1 MTSKKNFKKKM
12 KRYHKNHE
20 DHKEMS
26 PRAKKAAAGA
36 ASALLGV
43 GIMTGANT
51 HVVKAAGYRE
61 DEIAEVES
69 ANVLSSEKTK
79 VRISVQQRTN
89 STEDQNGEV
98 ISDESTE
105 TSNDVVTDTSTE
117 TASTNPESVA
127 TNDTTVDTTSTEGT
141 SQLETQST
149 ETTTEQVSTTGD
161 TTSTEGTSQL
171 EIQSTETTTEQVSTT
186 GDTSNEETSKEK
198 TKTPTYDDAKNEVEN
213 INNTNNGKLDEAI
226 ENAKGEGVEV
236 DVANGEDI
244 TTNVSGIKDAEGKLE
259 EHIQKQLDKINE
271 ALEQYRTELEKY
283 NKESAEYEI
292 KLAEYNQK
300 KAEYI
305 EELKKYGLWDE
316 NNVDIDKVSQD
327 LILDPNESSKVTVVY
342 KGNNVTVGTGNKT
355 IGTNPDTRVVLD
367 QFYKIN
373 KKTLGEFLRLEYTG
387 FQNSKYGNVD
397 IEKILVSFSG
407 WKPNY
412 ERDTYDPSGIYFNN
426 KLTDGFWY
434 VHSDGVTVDIT
445 LYDKEGNLID
455 LKDGT
460 AYITA
465 GSLNSEGTGSKYIEK
480 AEIINDKE
488 HNEYGGSGLALPES
502 TVKVHEGAGIYGGDV
517 LYSEKN
523 NEVLVIYGEVN
534 DSTIRKQTQAAIKA
548 WGDTETNRAII
559 NKYINWDNSN
569 DNKKAI
575 FGAGLFKVHGNKIK
589 IRFST
594 DIGAAWATYS
604 TSIPKMTLD
613 AVHPGKAPERP
624 ALKIEVEKK
633 KIVLNK
639 NSSVHIH
646 YVDVYNDIQ
655 NGVISG
661 FDHVNLHHG
670 TELDEH
676 VQHIEHLAVGDA
688 YQNTLWDWTS
698 AGYVLAE
705 MQPEAEKGTIK
716 DDPQHHYVYLT
727 HGTAQENRYVDVNQ
741 VIHYVYEDGTTAH
754 EDYNGETLHFVQT
767 GIKDLV
773 TKKITWD
780 GEWTPVQSF
789 EIVKSPE
796 IENYVADRLEVG
808 PYEITVTNDNYKDNL
823 NKEDTVTY
831 YAQMEEISRD
841 KVVTQVIHYVYEDG
855 STAKPDHVS
864 VNLVFHQ
871 NGVKNM
877 ATGEEIWDGEWTKT
891 QTFVTVVSPVIEGYT
906 ADRLEIGPYDI
917 TVTND
922 NYGNNLDKEDTVI
935 YRPNTTTPDLDPDP
949 TPAPDPTPTPAP
961 DPTPTPDPEPEPT
974 PGPLPEEEPD
984 KENKGTGT
992 AKVAPVKAATVSDE
1006 AQTPETVSTTEG
1018 ISDESTEVAEKS
1030 QNEETLP
1037 ETGDKKAEAAGVL
1050 GALAATM
1057 GITGLGASRRR
1068 KASAKVNRKDKKNG
1082 K

>member
-1 MTSKKNFKKKM
+1 MKMTSKKNFKKKM

-149 ETTTEQVSTTGD
+149 ETTTEQVSA
-161 TTSTEGTSQL
+161 
-171 EIQSTETTTEQVSTT
+171 T
-186 GDTSNEETSKEK
+186 GDTSNEKTPKEE

-213 INNTNNGKLDEAI
+213 INNTNNSKLDEAI
-226 ENAKGEGVEV
+226 ENAKGEGEGVEV

-259 EHIQKQLDKINE
+259 EHIQKQLDKINK

-283 NKESAEYEI
+283 NKESADYEI

-316 NNVDIDKVSQD
+316 NDVDIDKVSQD

-342 KGNNVTVGTGNKT
+342 KGDNVTVGTGNKT
-355 IGTNPDTRVVLD
+355 IGTNPDTQVVLD

-373 KKTLGEFLRLEYTG
+373 KETLGEFLRLEYTG

-412 ERDTYDPSGIYFNN
+412 ERDKYDPSGIYFNN

-445 LYDKEGNLID
+445 LYDKEGNPID

-523 NEVLVIYGEVN
+523 NEVLVIYGDVN
-534 DSTIRKQTQAAIKA
+534 DKTIRKQTQAAINA

-575 FGAGLFKVHGNKIK
+575 FGAGLFKVHGKKIK

-594 DIGAAWATYS
+594 GIGSAWATYS

-624 ALKIEVEKK
+624 TLKIEVEKK
-633 KIVLNK
+633 QIVLNK

-655 NGVISG
+655 NGVTSG
-661 FDHVNLHHG
+661 FDHVSLGHG
-670 TELDEH
+670 TELGEH
-676 VQHIEHLAVGDA
+676 VQHIDYLAIGDE
-688 YQNTLWDWTS
+688 YQNTLWDWAS

-705 MQPEAEKGTIK
+705 MYVPEALRGTIK

-727 HGTAQENRYVDVNQ
+727 HNTETEHRHMDVNQ
-741 VIHYVYEDGTTAH
+741 VIHYNYEDGTTAH
-754 EDYNGETLHFVQT
+754 EDYNGKTLHFDQT
-767 GIKDLV
+767 GTKDLV
-773 TKKITWD
+773 TGEITWD

-789 EIVKSPE
+789 EMVKSPE
-796 IENYVADRLEVG
+796 IENYVTDRLEVG
-808 PYEITVTNDNYKDNL
+808 PYNIIVTNDNYGDNL
-823 NKEDTVTY
+823 DKEDWVVY
-831 YAQMEEISRD
+831 KAQIKETSRD

-864 VNLVFHQ
+864 VNLVFTQ
-871 NGVKNM
+871 TGVKNM
-877 ATGEEIWDGEWTKT
+877 VTGEEIWDGEWTKT

-906 ADRLEIGPYDI
+906 ADRLEVGPYDI

-922 NYGNNLDKEDTVI
+922 NYGNNLDKEDTVF
-935 YRPNTTTPDLDPDP
+935 YRPNTTTPDPDPDP
-949 TPAPDPTPTPAP
+949 TPAPDPTPTPDPEPEPTPAP

-1057 GITGLGASRRR
+1057 GITGLDASRRR

>member
-1 MTSKKNFKKKM
+1 M
-12 KRYHKNHE
+12 
-20 DHKEMS
+20 
-26 PRAKKAAAGA
+26 
-36 ASALLGV
+36 
-43 GIMTGANT
+43 
-51 HVVKAAGYRE
+51 
-61 DEIAEVES
+61 
-69 ANVLSSEKTK
+69 
-79 VRISVQQRTN
+79 
-89 STEDQNGEV
+89 
-98 ISDESTE
+98 
-105 TSNDVVTDTSTE
+105 
-117 TASTNPESVA
+117 
-127 TNDTTVDTTSTEGT
+127 
-141 SQLETQST
+141 
-149 ETTTEQVSTTGD
+149 
-161 TTSTEGTSQL
+161 
-171 EIQSTETTTEQVSTT
+171 
-186 GDTSNEETSKEK
+186 
-198 TKTPTYDDAKNEVEN
+198 DD
-213 INNTNNGKLDEAI
+213 
-226 ENAKGEGVEV
+226 
-236 DVANGEDI
+236 
-244 TTNVSGIKDAEGKLE
+244 
-259 EHIQKQLDKINE
+259 
-271 ALEQYRTELEKY
+271 Y
-283 NKESAEYEI
+283 NK
-292 KLAEYNQK
+292 K

-316 NNVDIDKVSQD
+316 NDVDIDKVSQD

-342 KGNNVTVGTGNKT
+342 KGDNVTVGTGNKT
-355 IGTNPDTRVVLD
+355 IGTNPNTQVVLD

-373 KKTLGEFLRLEYTG
+373 KETLGEFLRLEYTG

-397 IEKILVSFSG
+397 IGKILVSFSG

-412 ERDTYDPSGIYFNN
+412 ERDKYDPSGIYFNN

-445 LYDKEGNLID
+445 LYDKKDNPID

-523 NEVLVIYGEVN
+523 NEVLVIYGDVN
-534 DSTIRKQTQAAIKA
+534 DKTIRKQTQAAIDA

-575 FGAGLFKVHGNKIK
+575 FGAGLFKVHGKKIK

-594 DIGAAWATYS
+594 GIGSAWATYS

-624 ALKIEVEKK
+624 TLKIEVEKK
-633 KIVLNK
+633 QIVLNK

-655 NGVISG
+655 NGVTSG
-661 FDHVNLHHG
+661 FDHVSLGHG
-670 TELDEH
+670 TELGEH
-676 VQHIEHLAVGDA
+676 VQHIEYLAIGDE
-688 YQNTLWDWTS
+688 YQNTLWDWAS

-705 MQPEAEKGTIK
+705 MYVPEALKGTIK

-727 HGTAQENRYVDVNQ
+727 HNTETEHRHKDVNQ
-741 VIHYVYEDGTTAH
+741 VIHYIYEDGTTAH
-754 EDYNGETLHFVQT
+754 EDYNGKTLHFVQT
-767 GIKDLV
+767 GTKDLV
-773 TKKITWD
+773 TGEITWD
-780 GEWTPVQSF
+780 GEWT
-789 EIVKSPE
+789 E
-796 IENYVADRLEVG
+796 
-808 PYEITVTNDNYKDNL
+808 
-823 NKEDTVTY
+823 
-831 YAQMEEISRD
+831 
-841 KVVTQVIHYVYEDG
+841 TQ
-855 STAKPDHVS
+855 A
-864 VNLVFHQ
+864 
-871 NGVKNM
+871 
-877 ATGEEIWDGEWTKT
+877 
-891 QTFVTVVSPVIEGYT
+891 FVTVVSPVIEGYT
-906 ADRLEIGPYDI
+906 ADRLEVGPYDI

-922 NYGNNLDKEDTVI
+922 NYGNNLDKEDTVV
-935 YRPNTTTPDLDPDP
+935 YRPNTTTPDLDPD
-949 TPAPDPTPTPAP
+949 PTPAP

-1057 GITGLGASRRR
+1057 GITGLDASRRR

>member
-1 MTSKKNFKKKM
+1 MKMTSKKNFKKKM

-149 ETTTEQVSTTGD
+149 ETTTEQVSA
-161 TTSTEGTSQL
+161 
-171 EIQSTETTTEQVSTT
+171 T
-186 GDTSNEETSKEK
+186 GDTSNEKTPKEE

-213 INNTNNGKLDEAI
+213 INNTNNSKLDEAI

-259 EHIQKQLDKINE
+259 EHIQKQLDKINK
-271 ALEQYRTELEKY
+271 ALEQYKTELEKY
-283 NKESAEYEI
+283 NKESEEYRK
-292 KLAEYNQK
+292 KLKEYNQK
-300 KAEYI
+300 KADYI

-316 NNVDIDKVSQD
+316 NDVDIDKVSQD

-342 KGNNVTVGTGNKT
+342 KGDNVTVGTGNKT
-355 IGTNPDTRVVLD
+355 IGTNPDTQVVLD

-373 KKTLGEFLRLEYTG
+373 KETLGEFLRLEYTG

-397 IEKILVSFSG
+397 IGKILVSFSG

-412 ERDTYDPSGIYFNN
+412 ERDKYDPSGIYFNN

-445 LYDKEGNLID
+445 LYDKEGNPID

-523 NEVLVIYGEVN
+523 NEVLVIYGDVN
-534 DSTIRKQTQAAIKA
+534 DKTIRKQTQAAINA

-575 FGAGLFKVHGNKIK
+575 FGAGLFKVHGKKIK

-594 DIGAAWATYS
+594 DTGSAWATYS

-624 ALKIEVEKK
+624 TLKIEVEKK
-633 KIVLNK
+633 QIVLNK

-655 NGVISG
+655 NGVTSG
-661 FDHVNLHHG
+661 FDHVSLGHG
-670 TELDEH
+670 TELGEH
-676 VQHIEHLAVGDA
+676 VQHIEYLAIGDE
-688 YQNTLWDWTS
+688 YQNTLWDWAS

-705 MQPEAEKGTIK
+705 MYVPEALKGTIK

-727 HGTAQENRYVDVNQ
+727 HNTETEHRHKDVNQ
-741 VIHYVYEDGTTAH
+741 VIHYNYEDGTTAH
-754 EDYNGETLHFVQT
+754 EDYNGKTLHFVQT
-767 GIKDLV
+767 GTKDLV
-773 TKKITWD
+773 TGEITWD
-780 GEWTPVQSF
+780 GWTPVQSF
-789 EIVKSPE
+789 EMVKSPE
-796 IENYVADRLEVG
+796 IENYVPDRLEVG
-808 PYEITVTNDNYKDNL
+808 PYEIIVTNDNYGTNL
-823 NKEDTVTY
+823 DKEDLVVY
-831 YAQMEEISRD
+831 KAQIKETSRD

-864 VNLVFHQ
+864 VNLVFTQ
-871 NGVKNM
+871 TGVKNM
-877 ATGEEIWDGEWTKT
+877 VTGEEIWDGEWTKT

-906 ADRLEIGPYDI
+906 ADRLEVGPYDI

-922 NYGNNLDKEDTVI
+922 NYGNNLDKDDTVV
-935 YRPNTTTPDLDPDP
+935 YRPNTTTPDLDPD
-949 TPAPDPTPTPAP
+949 PTPAP

-1057 GITGLGASRRR
+1057 GITGLDASRRR

>member
-1 MTSKKNFKKKM
+1 M
-12 KRYHKNHE
+12 
-20 DHKEMS
+20 
-26 PRAKKAAAGA
+26 
-36 ASALLGV
+36 
-43 GIMTGANT
+43 
-51 HVVKAAGYRE
+51 
-61 DEIAEVES
+61 
-69 ANVLSSEKTK
+69 
-79 VRISVQQRTN
+79 
-89 STEDQNGEV
+89 
-98 ISDESTE
+98 
-105 TSNDVVTDTSTE
+105 
-117 TASTNPESVA
+117 
-127 TNDTTVDTTSTEGT
+127 
-141 SQLETQST
+141 
-149 ETTTEQVSTTGD
+149 
-161 TTSTEGTSQL
+161 
-171 EIQSTETTTEQVSTT
+171 
-186 GDTSNEETSKEK
+186 
-198 TKTPTYDDAKNEVEN
+198 
-213 INNTNNGKLDEAI
+213 
-226 ENAKGEGVEV
+226 
-236 DVANGEDI
+236 
-244 TTNVSGIKDAEGKLE
+244 
-259 EHIQKQLDKINE
+259 
-271 ALEQYRTELEKY
+271 
-283 NKESAEYEI
+283 
-292 KLAEYNQK
+292 
-300 KAEYI
+300 
-305 EELKKYGLWDE
+305 
-316 NNVDIDKVSQD
+316 
-327 LILDPNESSKVTVVY
+327 DPNESSKVTVVY
-342 KGNNVTVGTGNKT
+342 KGDNVTVGTGNKT
-355 IGTNPDTRVVLD
+355 IGTNPDTQVVLD

-373 KKTLGEFLRLEYTG
+373 KETLGEFLRLEYTG

-412 ERDTYDPSGIYFNN
+412 ERDKYDPSGIYFNN

-445 LYDKEGNLID
+445 LYDKKDNPID

-523 NEVLVIYGEVN
+523 NEVLVIYGDVN
-534 DSTIRKQTQAAIKA
+534 DKTIRKQTQAAINA

-575 FGAGLFKVHGNKIK
+575 FGAGLFKVHGKKIK

-594 DIGAAWATYS
+594 GIGSAWATYS

-624 ALKIEVEKK
+624 TLKIEVEKK
-633 KIVLNK
+633 QIVLNK

-655 NGVISG
+655 NGVTSG
-661 FDHVNLHHG
+661 FDHVSLGHG
-670 TELDEH
+670 TELGEH
-676 VQHIEHLAVGDA
+676 VQHIEYLAIGDE
-688 YQNTLWDWTS
+688 YQNTLWDWAS

-705 MQPEAEKGTIK
+705 MYVPEALKGTIK

-727 HGTAQENRYVDVNQ
+727 HNTETEHRHKDVNQ
-741 VIHYVYEDGTTAH
+741 VIHYIYEDGTTAH
-754 EDYNGETLHFVQT
+754 EDYNETLHFVQT
-767 GIKDLV
+767 GTKDLV
-773 TKKITWD
+773 TGEITWD
-780 GEWTPVQSF
+780 GEWT
-789 EIVKSPE
+789 E
-796 IENYVADRLEVG
+796 
-808 PYEITVTNDNYKDNL
+808 
-823 NKEDTVTY
+823 
-831 YAQMEEISRD
+831 
-841 KVVTQVIHYVYEDG
+841 TQ
-855 STAKPDHVS
+855 A
-864 VNLVFHQ
+864 
-871 NGVKNM
+871 
-877 ATGEEIWDGEWTKT
+877 
-891 QTFVTVVSPVIEGYT
+891 FVTVVSPVIEGYT

-922 NYGNNLDKEDTVI
+922 NYGNTDLDKEDTVV
-935 YRPNTTTPDLDPDP
+935 YRPNTTTPDLDPD
-949 TPAPDPTPTPAP
+949 PTPAP

-1057 GITGLGASRRR
+1057 GITGLDASRRR

>member
-1 MTSKKNFKKKM
+1 MKMTSKKNFKKKM

-26 PRAKKAAAGA
+26 PRTKKAAAGA

-149 ETTTEQVSTTGD
+149 ETTTEQVSA
-161 TTSTEGTSQL
+161 
-171 EIQSTETTTEQVSTT
+171 T
-186 GDTSNEETSKEK
+186 GDTSNEKTPKEE

-213 INNTNNGKLDEAI
+213 INNTNNSKLDEAI

-259 EHIQKQLDKINE
+259 EHIQKQLDKINK
-271 ALEQYRTELEKY
+271 ALEQYKTELEKY
-283 NKESAEYEI
+283 NKESADYEI
-292 KLAEYNQK
+292 KLAEYNKK
-300 KAEYI
+300 KADYI

-316 NNVDIDKVSQD
+316 NDVDIDKVSQD

-342 KGNNVTVGTGNKT
+342 KGDNVTVGTGNKT
-355 IGTNPDTRVVLD
+355 IGTNPNTQVVLD

-373 KKTLGEFLRLEYTG
+373 KETLGEFLRLEYTG

-412 ERDTYDPSGIYFNN
+412 ERDKYDPSGIYFNN

-445 LYDKEGNLID
+445 LYDKEGNPID

-523 NEVLVIYGEVN
+523 NEVLVIYGDVN
-534 DSTIRKQTQAAIKA
+534 DKTIRKQTQAAINA

-575 FGAGLFKVHGNKIK
+575 FGAGLFKVHGKKIK

-594 DIGAAWATYS
+594 DTGSAWATYS

-624 ALKIEVEKK
+624 TLKIEVEKK
-633 KIVLNK
+633 QILLNK

-655 NGVISG
+655 NGVTSG
-661 FDHVNLHHG
+661 FDHVSLGHG
-670 TELDEH
+670 TELGEH
-676 VQHIEHLAVGDA
+676 VQHIEYLAIGDE
-688 YQNTLWDWTS
+688 YQNTLWDWAS

-705 MQPEAEKGTIK
+705 MYVPEALKGTIK

-727 HGTAQENRYVDVNQ
+727 HNTETEHRHMDVNQ
-741 VIHYVYEDGTTAH
+741 VIHYIYEDGTTAH
-754 EDYNGETLHFVQT
+754 EDYNGKTLHFVQT
-767 GIKDLV
+767 GTKDLV
-773 TKKITWD
+773 TGEITWD
-780 GEWTPVQSF
+780 EWTPVQSF
-789 EIVKSPE
+789 EMVKSPE
-796 IENYVADRLEVG
+796 IENYVPDRLEVG
-808 PYEITVTNDNYKDNL
+808 PYNIIVTNDNYGTNL
-823 NKEDTVTY
+823 DKEDWVVY
-831 YAQMEEISRD
+831 KAQIKETSRD

-864 VNLVFHQ
+864 VNLVFTQ
-871 NGVKNM
+871 TGVKNM
-877 ATGEEIWDGEWTKT
+877 VTGEEIWDGEWTKT

-906 ADRLEIGPYDI
+906 ADRLEVGPYDI

-922 NYGNNLDKEDTVI
+922 NYGNNLDKEDTVV
-935 YRPNTTTPDLDPDP
+935 YRPNTTTPDLDPD
-949 TPAPDPTPTPAP
+949 PTPAP

-1057 GITGLGASRRR
+1057 GITGLDASRRR

>member
-1 MTSKKNFKKKM
+1 M
-12 KRYHKNHE
+12 
-20 DHKEMS
+20 
-26 PRAKKAAAGA
+26 
-36 ASALLGV
+36 
-43 GIMTGANT
+43 
-51 HVVKAAGYRE
+51 
-61 DEIAEVES
+61 
-69 ANVLSSEKTK
+69 
-79 VRISVQQRTN
+79 
-89 STEDQNGEV
+89 
-98 ISDESTE
+98 
-105 TSNDVVTDTSTE
+105 
-117 TASTNPESVA
+117 
-127 TNDTTVDTTSTEGT
+127 
-141 SQLETQST
+141 
-149 ETTTEQVSTTGD
+149 
-161 TTSTEGTSQL
+161 
-171 EIQSTETTTEQVSTT
+171 
-186 GDTSNEETSKEK
+186 
-198 TKTPTYDDAKNEVEN
+198 DD
-213 INNTNNGKLDEAI
+213 
-226 ENAKGEGVEV
+226 
-236 DVANGEDI
+236 
-244 TTNVSGIKDAEGKLE
+244 
-259 EHIQKQLDKINE
+259 
-271 ALEQYRTELEKY
+271 Y
-283 NKESAEYEI
+283 NK
-292 KLAEYNQK
+292 K

-316 NNVDIDKVSQD
+316 NDVDIDKVSQD

-342 KGNNVTVGTGNKT
+342 KGDNVTVGTGNKT
-355 IGTNPDTRVVLD
+355 IGTNPDTQVVLD

-373 KKTLGEFLRLEYTG
+373 KETLGEFLRLEYTG

-412 ERDTYDPSGIYFNN
+412 ERDKYDPSGIYFNN

-445 LYDKEGNLID
+445 LYDKEGNPID

-523 NEVLVIYGEVN
+523 NEVLVIYGDVN
-534 DSTIRKQTQAAIKA
+534 DKTIRKQTQAAINA

-575 FGAGLFKVHGNKIK
+575 FGAGLFKVHGKKIK

-594 DIGAAWATYS
+594 GIGAAWATYS

-624 ALKIEVEKK
+624 TLKIEVEKK
-633 KIVLNK
+633 QIVLNK

-655 NGVISG
+655 NGVTSG
-661 FDHVNLHHG
+661 FDHVSLGHG
-670 TELDEH
+670 TELGEH
-676 VQHIEHLAVGDA
+676 VQHIEYLAIGDK
-688 YQNTLWDWTS
+688 YQNTLWDWAS

-705 MQPEAEKGTIK
+705 MYVPEALKGTIK

-727 HGTAQENRYVDVNQ
+727 HNTETEHRHRDVNQ
-741 VIHYVYEDGTTAH
+741 VIHYTYEDGTTAH
-754 EDYNGETLHFVQT
+754 EDYNETLHFVQT
-767 GIKDLV
+767 GTKDLV
-773 TKKITWD
+773 TGEITWD
-780 GEWTPVQSF
+780 GEWT
-789 EIVKSPE
+789 E
-796 IENYVADRLEVG
+796 
-808 PYEITVTNDNYKDNL
+808 
-823 NKEDTVTY
+823 
-831 YAQMEEISRD
+831 
-841 KVVTQVIHYVYEDG
+841 TQ
-855 STAKPDHVS
+855 A
-864 VNLVFHQ
+864 
-871 NGVKNM
+871 
-877 ATGEEIWDGEWTKT
+877 
-891 QTFVTVVSPVIEGYT
+891 FVTVVSPVIEGYT

-922 NYGNNLDKEDTVI
+922 NYGNTDLDKEDTVV
-935 YRPNTTTPDLDPDP
+935 YRPNTTTPDLDPD
-949 TPAPDPTPTPAP
+949 PTPAP

-1057 GITGLGASRRR
+1057 GITGLDASRRR

>member
-149 ETTTEQVSTTGD
+149 ETTTEQVSA
-161 TTSTEGTSQL
+161 
-171 EIQSTETTTEQVSTT
+171 T
-186 GDTSNEETSKEK
+186 GDTSNEKTPKEE

-213 INNTNNGKLDEAI
+213 INNTNNSKLDEAI

-259 EHIQKQLDKINE
+259 EHIQKQLDKINK

-283 NKESAEYEI
+283 NKESADYEI
-292 KLAEYNQK
+292 KLDDYNKK

-316 NNVDIDKVSQD
+316 NDVDIDKVSQD

-342 KGNNVTVGTGNKT
+342 KGDNVTVGTGNKT
-355 IGTNPDTRVVLD
+355 IGTNPDTQVVLD

-373 KKTLGEFLRLEYTG
+373 KETLGEFLRLEYTG

-412 ERDTYDPSGIYFNN
+412 ERDKYDPSGIYFNN

-434 VHSDGVTVDIT
+434 VHSDGVTVNIT
-445 LYDKEGNLID
+445 LYDKEGNPID

-523 NEVLVIYGEVN
+523 NEVLVIYGDVN
-534 DSTIRKQTQAAIKA
+534 DKTIRKQTQAAINA

-575 FGAGLFKVHGNKIK
+575 FGAGLFKVHGKKIK

-594 DIGAAWATYS
+594 DTGSAWATYS

-624 ALKIEVEKK
+624 TLKIEVEKK
-633 KIVLNK
+633 QILLNK

-655 NGVISG
+655 NGVTSG
-661 FDHVNLHHG
+661 FDHVSLGHG
-670 TELDEH
+670 TELGEH
-676 VQHIEHLAVGDA
+676 VQHIEYLAIGDK
-688 YQNTLWDWTS
+688 YQNTLWDWAS

-705 MQPEAEKGTIK
+705 MYVPEALKGTIK

-727 HGTAQENRYVDVNQ
+727 HNTETEHRHMDVNQ
-741 VIHYVYEDGTTAH
+741 VIHYIYEDGTTAH
-754 EDYNGETLHFVQT
+754 EDYNGKTLHFVQT
-767 GIKDLV
+767 GTKDLV
-773 TKKITWD
+773 TGEITWD
-780 GEWTPVQSF
+780 EWTPVQSF
-789 EIVKSPE
+789 EMVKSPE
-796 IENYVADRLEVG
+796 IENYVPDRLEVG
-808 PYEITVTNDNYKDNL
+808 PYNIIVTNDNYGTNL
-823 NKEDTVTY
+823 DKEDWVVY
-831 YAQMEEISRD
+831 KAQIKETSRD

-864 VNLVFHQ
+864 VNLVFTQ
-871 NGVKNM
+871 TGVKNM
-877 ATGEEIWDGEWTKT
+877 VTGEEIWDGEWTKT

-906 ADRLEIGPYDI
+906 ADRLEVGPYDI

-922 NYGNNLDKEDTVI
+922 NYGNNLDKEDTVV
-935 YRPNTTTPDLDPDP
+935 YRPNTTTPDPDPD
-949 TPAPDPTPTPAP
+949 PTPAP

-1057 GITGLGASRRR
+1057 GITGLDASRRR

>member
-1 MTSKKNFKKKM
+1 M
-12 KRYHKNHE
+12 
-20 DHKEMS
+20 
-26 PRAKKAAAGA
+26 
-36 ASALLGV
+36 
-43 GIMTGANT
+43 
-51 HVVKAAGYRE
+51 
-61 DEIAEVES
+61 
-69 ANVLSSEKTK
+69 
-79 VRISVQQRTN
+79 
-89 STEDQNGEV
+89 
-98 ISDESTE
+98 
-105 TSNDVVTDTSTE
+105 
-117 TASTNPESVA
+117 
-127 TNDTTVDTTSTEGT
+127 
-141 SQLETQST
+141 
-149 ETTTEQVSTTGD
+149 
-161 TTSTEGTSQL
+161 
-171 EIQSTETTTEQVSTT
+171 
-186 GDTSNEETSKEK
+186 
-198 TKTPTYDDAKNEVEN
+198 
-213 INNTNNGKLDEAI
+213 
-226 ENAKGEGVEV
+226 
-236 DVANGEDI
+236 
-244 TTNVSGIKDAEGKLE
+244 
-259 EHIQKQLDKINE
+259 
-271 ALEQYRTELEKY
+271 
-283 NKESAEYEI
+283 
-292 KLAEYNQK
+292 
-300 KAEYI
+300 
-305 EELKKYGLWDE
+305 
-316 NNVDIDKVSQD
+316 
-327 LILDPNESSKVTVVY
+327 Y
-342 KGNNVTVGTGNKT
+342 KGDNVTVGTGNKT
-355 IGTNPDTRVVLD
+355 IGTNPDTQVVLD

-373 KKTLGEFLRLEYTG
+373 KETLGEFLRLEYTG

-397 IEKILVSFSG
+397 IGKILVSFSG

-412 ERDTYDPSGIYFNN
+412 ERDKYDPSGIYFNN

-445 LYDKEGNLID
+445 LYDKKDNPID

-465 GSLNSEGTGSKYIEK
+465 GSLNSKGTGSKYIEK

-523 NEVLVIYGEVN
+523 NEVLVIYGDVN
-534 DSTIRKQTQAAIKA
+534 DNTIRKQTQAAINA

-575 FGAGLFKVHGNKIK
+575 FGAGLFKVHGKKIK

-594 DIGAAWATYS
+594 GIGSAWATYS

-624 ALKIEVEKK
+624 TLKIEVEKK
-633 KIVLNK
+633 QIVLNK

-655 NGVISG
+655 NGVTSG
-661 FDHVNLHHG
+661 FDHVSLGHG
-670 TELDEH
+670 TELGEH
-676 VQHIEHLAVGDA
+676 VQHIEYLAIGDE
-688 YQNTLWDWTS
+688 YQNTLWDWAS

-705 MQPEAEKGTIK
+705 MYVPEALKGTIK

-727 HGTAQENRYVDVNQ
+727 HNTETEHRHKDVNQ
-741 VIHYVYEDGTTAH
+741 VIHYIYEDGTTAH
-754 EDYNGETLHFVQT
+754 EDYNGKTLHFVQT
-767 GIKDLV
+767 GTKDLV
-773 TKKITWD
+773 TGEITWD
-780 GEWTPVQSF
+780 GEWT
-789 EIVKSPE
+789 E
-796 IENYVADRLEVG
+796 
-808 PYEITVTNDNYKDNL
+808 
-823 NKEDTVTY
+823 
-831 YAQMEEISRD
+831 
-841 KVVTQVIHYVYEDG
+841 TQ
-855 STAKPDHVS
+855 A
-864 VNLVFHQ
+864 
-871 NGVKNM
+871 
-877 ATGEEIWDGEWTKT
+877 
-891 QTFVTVVSPVIEGYT
+891 FVTVVSPVIEGYT

-922 NYGNNLDKEDTVI
+922 NYGNNDLDKKDTVV
-935 YRPNTTTPDLDPDP
+935 YRPNTTTPDLDPD
-949 TPAPDPTPTPAP
+949 PTPAP

-1057 GITGLGASRRR
+1057 GITGLDASRRR

>member
-1 MTSKKNFKKKM
+1 M
-12 KRYHKNHE
+12 
-20 DHKEMS
+20 
-26 PRAKKAAAGA
+26 
-36 ASALLGV
+36 
-43 GIMTGANT
+43 
-51 HVVKAAGYRE
+51 
-61 DEIAEVES
+61 
-69 ANVLSSEKTK
+69 
-79 VRISVQQRTN
+79 
-89 STEDQNGEV
+89 
-98 ISDESTE
+98 
-105 TSNDVVTDTSTE
+105 
-117 TASTNPESVA
+117 
-127 TNDTTVDTTSTEGT
+127 
-141 SQLETQST
+141 
-149 ETTTEQVSTTGD
+149 
-161 TTSTEGTSQL
+161 
-171 EIQSTETTTEQVSTT
+171 
-186 GDTSNEETSKEK
+186 
-198 TKTPTYDDAKNEVEN
+198 DD
-213 INNTNNGKLDEAI
+213 
-226 ENAKGEGVEV
+226 
-236 DVANGEDI
+236 
-244 TTNVSGIKDAEGKLE
+244 
-259 EHIQKQLDKINE
+259 
-271 ALEQYRTELEKY
+271 Y
-283 NKESAEYEI
+283 NK
-292 KLAEYNQK
+292 K

-316 NNVDIDKVSQD
+316 NDVDIDKVSQD

-342 KGNNVTVGTGNKT
+342 KGDNVTVGTGNKT
-355 IGTNPDTRVVLD
+355 IGTNPDTQVVLD

-373 KKTLGEFLRLEYTG
+373 KETLGEFLRLEYTG

-397 IEKILVSFSG
+397 IGKILVSFSG

-412 ERDTYDPSGIYFNN
+412 ERDKYDPSGIYFNN

-445 LYDKEGNLID
+445 LYDKEGNPID

-523 NEVLVIYGEVN
+523 NEVLVIYGDVN
-534 DSTIRKQTQAAIKA
+534 DKTIRKQTQAAINA

-575 FGAGLFKVHGNKIK
+575 FGAGLFKVHGKKIK

-594 DIGAAWATYS
+594 GIGSAWATYS

-624 ALKIEVEKK
+624 TLKIEVEKK
-633 KIVLNK
+633 QIVLNK

-655 NGVISG
+655 NGVTSG
-661 FDHVNLHHG
+661 FDHVSLGHG
-670 TELDEH
+670 TELGEH
-676 VQHIEHLAVGDA
+676 VQHIEYLAIGDE
-688 YQNTLWDWTS
+688 YQNTLWDWAS

-705 MQPEAEKGTIK
+705 MYVPEALKGTIK

-727 HGTAQENRYVDVNQ
+727 HNTETEHRHKDVNQ
-741 VIHYVYEDGTTAH
+741 VIHYIYEDGTTAH
-754 EDYNGETLHFVQT
+754 EDYNGKTLHFVQT
-767 GIKDLV
+767 GTKDLV
-773 TKKITWD
+773 TGEITWD
-780 GEWTPVQSF
+780 GEWT
-789 EIVKSPE
+789 E
-796 IENYVADRLEVG
+796 
-808 PYEITVTNDNYKDNL
+808 
-823 NKEDTVTY
+823 
-831 YAQMEEISRD
+831 
-841 KVVTQVIHYVYEDG
+841 TQ
-855 STAKPDHVS
+855 A
-864 VNLVFHQ
+864 
-871 NGVKNM
+871 
-877 ATGEEIWDGEWTKT
+877 
-891 QTFVTVVSPVIEGYT
+891 FVTVVSPVIEGYT
-906 ADRLEIGPYDI
+906 ADRLEVGPYDI

-922 NYGNNLDKEDTVI
+922 NYGNNLDKEDTVV
-935 YRPNTTTPDLDPDP
+935 YRPNTTTPDLDPD
-949 TPAPDPTPTPAP
+949 PTPAP

-1057 GITGLGASRRR
+1057 GITGLDASRRR

>member
-1 MTSKKNFKKKM
+1 M
-12 KRYHKNHE
+12 
-20 DHKEMS
+20 
-26 PRAKKAAAGA
+26 
-36 ASALLGV
+36 
-43 GIMTGANT
+43 
-51 HVVKAAGYRE
+51 
-61 DEIAEVES
+61 
-69 ANVLSSEKTK
+69 
-79 VRISVQQRTN
+79 
-89 STEDQNGEV
+89 
-98 ISDESTE
+98 
-105 TSNDVVTDTSTE
+105 
-117 TASTNPESVA
+117 
-127 TNDTTVDTTSTEGT
+127 
-141 SQLETQST
+141 
-149 ETTTEQVSTTGD
+149 
-161 TTSTEGTSQL
+161 
-171 EIQSTETTTEQVSTT
+171 
-186 GDTSNEETSKEK
+186 
-198 TKTPTYDDAKNEVEN
+198 DD
-213 INNTNNGKLDEAI
+213 
-226 ENAKGEGVEV
+226 
-236 DVANGEDI
+236 
-244 TTNVSGIKDAEGKLE
+244 
-259 EHIQKQLDKINE
+259 
-271 ALEQYRTELEKY
+271 Y
-283 NKESAEYEI
+283 NK
-292 KLAEYNQK
+292 K

-316 NNVDIDKVSQD
+316 NDVDIDKVSQD

-355 IGTNPDTRVVLD
+355 IGTNPDTQVVLD

-373 KKTLGEFLRLEYTG
+373 KETLGEFLRLEYTG

-397 IEKILVSFSG
+397 IGKILVSFSG

-412 ERDTYDPSGIYFNN
+412 ERDKYDPSGIYFNN

-445 LYDKEGNLID
+445 LYDKKDNPID

-523 NEVLVIYGEVN
+523 NEVLVIYGDVN
-534 DSTIRKQTQAAIKA
+534 DKTIRKQTQAAIDA

-575 FGAGLFKVHGNKIK
+575 FGAGLFKVHGKKIK

-594 DIGAAWATYS
+594 GIGAAWATYS

-624 ALKIEVEKK
+624 TLKIEVEKK
-633 KIVLNK
+633 QIVLNK

-655 NGVISG
+655 NGVTSG
-661 FDHVNLHHG
+661 FDHVSLGHG
-670 TELDEH
+670 TELGEH
-676 VQHIEHLAVGDA
+676 VQHIEYLAIGDE
-688 YQNTLWDWTS
+688 YQNTLWDWAS

-705 MQPEAEKGTIK
+705 MYVPEALKGTIK

-727 HGTAQENRYVDVNQ
+727 HNTETEHRHKDVNQ
-741 VIHYVYEDGTTAH
+741 VIHYTYEDGTTAH
-754 EDYNGETLHFVQT
+754 EDYNETLHFVQT
-767 GIKDLV
+767 GTKDLV
-773 TKKITWD
+773 TGEITWD
-780 GEWTPVQSF
+780 GEWT
-789 EIVKSPE
+789 E
-796 IENYVADRLEVG
+796 
-808 PYEITVTNDNYKDNL
+808 
-823 NKEDTVTY
+823 
-831 YAQMEEISRD
+831 
-841 KVVTQVIHYVYEDG
+841 TQ
-855 STAKPDHVS
+855 A
-864 VNLVFHQ
+864 
-871 NGVKNM
+871 
-877 ATGEEIWDGEWTKT
+877 
-891 QTFVTVVSPVIEGYT
+891 FVTVVSPVIEGYT

-922 NYGNNLDKEDTVI
+922 NYGNTDLDKEDTVV
-935 YRPNTTTPDLDPDP
+935 YRPNTTTPDLDPD
-949 TPAPDPTPTPAP
+949 PTPAP

-1057 GITGLGASRRR
+1057 GITGLDASRRR

>member
-1 MTSKKNFKKKM
+1 MKMTSKKNFKKKM

-149 ETTTEQVSTTGD
+149 ETTTEQVSA
-161 TTSTEGTSQL
+161 
-171 EIQSTETTTEQVSTT
+171 T
-186 GDTSNEETSKEK
+186 GDTSNEKTPKEE

-213 INNTNNGKLDEAI
+213 INNTNNSKLDEAI
-226 ENAKGEGVEV
+226 ENAKGEGEGVEV

-259 EHIQKQLDKINE
+259 EHIQKQLDKINK

-283 NKESAEYEI
+283 NKESADYEI

-316 NNVDIDKVSQD
+316 NDVDIDKVSQD

-342 KGNNVTVGTGNKT
+342 KGDNVTVGTGNKT
-355 IGTNPDTRVVLD
+355 IGTNPDTQVVLD

-373 KKTLGEFLRLEYTG
+373 KETLGEFLRLEYTG

-412 ERDTYDPSGIYFNN
+412 ERDKYDPSGIYFNN

-445 LYDKEGNLID
+445 LYDKEGNPID

-523 NEVLVIYGEVN
+523 NEVLVIYGDVN
-534 DSTIRKQTQAAIKA
+534 DKTIRKQTQAAINA

-575 FGAGLFKVHGNKIK
+575 FGAGLFKVHGKKIK

-594 DIGAAWATYS
+594 GIGSAWATYS

-624 ALKIEVEKK
+624 TLKIEVEKK
-633 KIVLNK
+633 QIVLNK

-655 NGVISG
+655 NGVTSG
-661 FDHVNLHHG
+661 FDHVSLGHG
-670 TELDEH
+670 TELGEH
-676 VQHIEHLAVGDA
+676 VQHIDYLAIGDE
-688 YQNTLWDWTS
+688 YQNTLWDWAS

-705 MQPEAEKGTIK
+705 MYVPEALRGTIK

-727 HGTAQENRYVDVNQ
+727 HNTETEHRHMDVNQ
-741 VIHYVYEDGTTAH
+741 VIHYNYEDGTTAH
-754 EDYNGETLHFVQT
+754 EDYNGKTLHFDQT
-767 GIKDLV
+767 GTKDLV
-773 TKKITWD
+773 TGEITWD

-789 EIVKSPE
+789 EMVKSPE
-796 IENYVADRLEVG
+796 IENYVTDRLEVG
-808 PYEITVTNDNYKDNL
+808 PYNIIVTNDNYGDNL
-823 NKEDTVTY
+823 DKEDWVVY
-831 YAQMEEISRD
+831 KAQIKETSRD

-864 VNLVFHQ
+864 VNLVFTQ
-871 NGVKNM
+871 TGVKNM
-877 ATGEEIWDGEWTKT
+877 VTGEEIWDGEWTKT

-906 ADRLEIGPYDI
+906 ADRLEVGPYDI

-922 NYGNNLDKEDTVI
+922 NYGNNLDKEDTVF
-935 YRPNTTTPDLDPDP
+935 YRPNTTTPDPDPD
-949 TPAPDPTPTPAP
+949 PTPAP

-1057 GITGLGASRRR
+1057 GITGLDASRRR

>member
-149 ETTTEQVSTTGD
+149 ETTTEQVSA
-161 TTSTEGTSQL
+161 
-171 EIQSTETTTEQVSTT
+171 T
-186 GDTSNEETSKEK
+186 GDTSNEKTPKEE

-213 INNTNNGKLDEAI
+213 INNTNNSKLDEAI
-226 ENAKGEGVEV
+226 ENAKGEGEGVEV

-259 EHIQKQLDKINE
+259 EHIQKQLDKINK

-283 NKESAEYEI
+283 NKEYADYEI

-316 NNVDIDKVSQD
+316 NDVDIDKVSQD

-342 KGNNVTVGTGNKT
+342 KGDNVTVGTGNKT
-355 IGTNPDTRVVLD
+355 IGTNPDTQVVLD

-373 KKTLGEFLRLEYTG
+373 KETLGEFLRLEYTG

-412 ERDTYDPSGIYFNN
+412 ERDKYDPSGIYFNN

-445 LYDKEGNLID
+445 LYDKEGNPID

-523 NEVLVIYGEVN
+523 NEVLVIYGDVN
-534 DSTIRKQTQAAIKA
+534 DKTIRKQTQAAINA

-575 FGAGLFKVHGNKIK
+575 FGAGLFKVHGKKIK

-594 DIGAAWATYS
+594 GIGSAWATYS

-624 ALKIEVEKK
+624 TLKIEVEKK
-633 KIVLNK
+633 QIVLNK

-655 NGVISG
+655 NGVTSG
-661 FDHVNLHHG
+661 FDHVSLGHG
-670 TELDEH
+670 TELGEH
-676 VQHIEHLAVGDA
+676 VQHIEYLAIGDE
-688 YQNTLWDWTS
+688 YQNTLWDWAS

-705 MQPEAEKGTIK
+705 MYVPEALKGTIK

-727 HGTAQENRYVDVNQ
+727 HSTETEHRHKDVNQ
-741 VIHYVYEDGTTAH
+741 VIHYNYEDGTTAH
-754 EDYNGETLHFVQT
+754 EDYNGKTLHFVQT
-767 GIKDLV
+767 GTKDLV
-773 TKKITWD
+773 TGEITWD
-780 GEWTPVQSF
+780 EWTPVQRF
-789 EIVKSPE
+789 EMVKSPE
-796 IENYVADRLEVG
+796 IENYVPDRLEVG
-808 PYEITVTNDNYKDNL
+808 PYDITVTNDNYGNNL
-823 NKEDTVTY
+823 DKEDKVVY
-831 YAQMEEISRD
+831 KAQIKETSRD

-864 VNLVFHQ
+864 VNLVFTQ
-871 NGVKNM
+871 TGVKNM
-877 ATGEEIWDGEWTKT
+877 VTGEEIWDGEWTKT

-906 ADRLEIGPYDI
+906 ADRLEVGPYDI

-922 NYGNNLDKEDTVI
+922 NYGNNLDKEDTVV
-935 YRPNTTTPDLDPDP
+935 YRPNTTTPDLDPD
-949 TPAPDPTPTPAP
+949 PTPAP

-1057 GITGLGASRRR
+1057 GITGLDASRRR

>member
-1 MTSKKNFKKKM
+1 M
-12 KRYHKNHE
+12 
-20 DHKEMS
+20 
-26 PRAKKAAAGA
+26 
-36 ASALLGV
+36 
-43 GIMTGANT
+43 
-51 HVVKAAGYRE
+51 
-61 DEIAEVES
+61 
-69 ANVLSSEKTK
+69 
-79 VRISVQQRTN
+79 
-89 STEDQNGEV
+89 
-98 ISDESTE
+98 
-105 TSNDVVTDTSTE
+105 
-117 TASTNPESVA
+117 
-127 TNDTTVDTTSTEGT
+127 
-141 SQLETQST
+141 
-149 ETTTEQVSTTGD
+149 
-161 TTSTEGTSQL
+161 
-171 EIQSTETTTEQVSTT
+171 
-186 GDTSNEETSKEK
+186 
-198 TKTPTYDDAKNEVEN
+198 DD
-213 INNTNNGKLDEAI
+213 
-226 ENAKGEGVEV
+226 
-236 DVANGEDI
+236 
-244 TTNVSGIKDAEGKLE
+244 
-259 EHIQKQLDKINE
+259 
-271 ALEQYRTELEKY
+271 Y
-283 NKESAEYEI
+283 NK
-292 KLAEYNQK
+292 K

-316 NNVDIDKVSQD
+316 NDVDIDKVSQD

-342 KGNNVTVGTGNKT
+342 KGDNVTVGTGNKT
-355 IGTNPDTRVVLD
+355 IGTNPNTQVVLD

-373 KKTLGEFLRLEYTG
+373 KETLGEFLRLEYTG

-412 ERDTYDPSGIYFNN
+412 ERDKYDPSGIYFNN

-445 LYDKEGNLID
+445 LYDKEGNPID

-523 NEVLVIYGEVN
+523 NEVLVIYGDVN
-534 DSTIRKQTQAAIKA
+534 DKTIRKQTQAAINA

-575 FGAGLFKVHGNKIK
+575 FGAGLFKVHGKKIK

-594 DIGAAWATYS
+594 GIGSAWATYS

-624 ALKIEVEKK
+624 TLKIEVEKK
-633 KIVLNK
+633 QIVLNK

-655 NGVISG
+655 NGVTSG
-661 FDHVNLHHG
+661 FDHVSLGHG
-670 TELDEH
+670 TELGEH
-676 VQHIEHLAVGDA
+676 VQHIEYLAIGDE
-688 YQNTLWDWTS
+688 YQNTLWDWAS

-705 MQPEAEKGTIK
+705 MYVPEALKGTIK

-727 HGTAQENRYVDVNQ
+727 HNTETEHRHRDVNQ
-741 VIHYVYEDGTTAH
+741 VIHYTYEDGTTAH
-754 EDYNGETLHFVQT
+754 EDYNETLHFVQT
-767 GIKDLV
+767 GTKDLV
-773 TKKITWD
+773 TGEITWD
-780 GEWTPVQSF
+780 GEWT
-789 EIVKSPE
+789 E
-796 IENYVADRLEVG
+796 
-808 PYEITVTNDNYKDNL
+808 
-823 NKEDTVTY
+823 
-831 YAQMEEISRD
+831 
-841 KVVTQVIHYVYEDG
+841 TQ
-855 STAKPDHVS
+855 A
-864 VNLVFHQ
+864 
-871 NGVKNM
+871 
-877 ATGEEIWDGEWTKT
+877 
-891 QTFVTVVSPVIEGYT
+891 FVTVVSPVIEGYT

-922 NYGNNLDKEDTVI
+922 NYGNTDLDKEDTVV

-949 TPAPDPTPTPAP
+949 TPAPDPTPTPDPEPEPTPAP

-1057 GITGLGASRRR
+1057 GITGLDASRRR

>member
-149 ETTTEQVSTTGD
+149 ETTTEQVSA
-161 TTSTEGTSQL
+161 
-171 EIQSTETTTEQVSTT
+171 T
-186 GDTSNEETSKEK
+186 GDTSNEKTPKEE

-213 INNTNNGKLDEAI
+213 INNTNNSKLDEAI

-259 EHIQKQLDKINE
+259 EHIQKQLDKINK

-283 NKESAEYEI
+283 NKESADYEI
-292 KLAEYNQK
+292 KLDDYNKK
-300 KAEYI
+300 KADYI

-316 NNVDIDKVSQD
+316 NDVDIDKVSQD

-342 KGNNVTVGTGNKT
+342 KGDNVTVGTGNKT
-355 IGTNPDTRVVLD
+355 IGTNPDTQVVLD

-373 KKTLGEFLRLEYTG
+373 KETLGEFLRLEYTG

-412 ERDTYDPSGIYFNN
+412 ERDKYDPSGIYFNN

-445 LYDKEGNLID
+445 LYDKKDNPID

-523 NEVLVIYGEVN
+523 NEVLVIYGDVN
-534 DSTIRKQTQAAIKA
+534 DKTIRKQTQAAINA

-575 FGAGLFKVHGNKIK
+575 FGAGLFKVHGKKIK

-594 DIGAAWATYS
+594 DTGSAWATYS

-624 ALKIEVEKK
+624 TLKIEVEKK
-633 KIVLNK
+633 QIVLNK

-655 NGVISG
+655 NGVTSG
-661 FDHVNLHHG
+661 FDHVSLGHG
-670 TELDEH
+670 TELGEH
-676 VQHIEHLAVGDA
+676 VQHIEYLAIGDK
-688 YQNTLWDWTS
+688 YQNTLWDWAS

-705 MQPEAEKGTIK
+705 MYVPEALKGTIK

-727 HGTAQENRYVDVNQ
+727 HNTETEHRHMDVNQ
-741 VIHYVYEDGTTAH
+741 VIHYIYEDGTTAH
-754 EDYNGETLHFVQT
+754 EDYNGKTLHFVQT
-767 GIKDLV
+767 GTKDLV
-773 TKKITWD
+773 TGEITWD
-780 GEWTPVQSF
+780 EWTPVQSF
-789 EIVKSPE
+789 EMVKSPE
-796 IENYVADRLEVG
+796 IENYVPDRLEVG
-808 PYEITVTNDNYKDNL
+808 PYNIIVTNDNYGTNL
-823 NKEDTVTY
+823 DKEDWVVY
-831 YAQMEEISRD
+831 KAQIKETSRD

-864 VNLVFHQ
+864 VNLVFTQ
-871 NGVKNM
+871 TGVKNM
-877 ATGEEIWDGEWTKT
+877 VTGEEIWDGEWTKT

-906 ADRLEIGPYDI
+906 ADRLEVGPYDI

-922 NYGNNLDKEDTVI
+922 NYGNNLDKEDTVV
-935 YRPNTTTPDLDPDP
+935 YRPNTTTPDLDPD
-949 TPAPDPTPTPAP
+949 PTPAP

-1057 GITGLGASRRR
+1057 GITGLDASRRR

>member
-1 MTSKKNFKKKM
+1 M
-12 KRYHKNHE
+12 
-20 DHKEMS
+20 
-26 PRAKKAAAGA
+26 
-36 ASALLGV
+36 
-43 GIMTGANT
+43 
-51 HVVKAAGYRE
+51 
-61 DEIAEVES
+61 
-69 ANVLSSEKTK
+69 
-79 VRISVQQRTN
+79 
-89 STEDQNGEV
+89 
-98 ISDESTE
+98 
-105 TSNDVVTDTSTE
+105 
-117 TASTNPESVA
+117 
-127 TNDTTVDTTSTEGT
+127 
-141 SQLETQST
+141 
-149 ETTTEQVSTTGD
+149 
-161 TTSTEGTSQL
+161 
-171 EIQSTETTTEQVSTT
+171 
-186 GDTSNEETSKEK
+186 
-198 TKTPTYDDAKNEVEN
+198 DD
-213 INNTNNGKLDEAI
+213 
-226 ENAKGEGVEV
+226 
-236 DVANGEDI
+236 
-244 TTNVSGIKDAEGKLE
+244 
-259 EHIQKQLDKINE
+259 
-271 ALEQYRTELEKY
+271 Y
-283 NKESAEYEI
+283 NK
-292 KLAEYNQK
+292 K

-316 NNVDIDKVSQD
+316 NDVDIDKVSQD

-342 KGNNVTVGTGNKT
+342 KGDNVTVGTGNKT
-355 IGTNPDTRVVLD
+355 IGTNPNTQVVLD

-373 KKTLGEFLRLEYTG
+373 KETLGEFLRLEYTG

-397 IEKILVSFSG
+397 IGKILVSFSG

-412 ERDTYDPSGIYFNN
+412 ERDKYDPSGIYFNN

-445 LYDKEGNLID
+445 LYDKKDNPID

-523 NEVLVIYGEVN
+523 NEVLVIYGDVN
-534 DSTIRKQTQAAIKA
+534 DKTIRKQTQAAINA

-575 FGAGLFKVHGNKIK
+575 FGAGLFKVHGKKIK

-594 DIGAAWATYS
+594 GIGSAWATYS

-624 ALKIEVEKK
+624 TLKIEVEKK
-633 KIVLNK
+633 QIVLNK

-655 NGVISG
+655 NGVTSG
-661 FDHVNLHHG
+661 FDHVSLGHG
-670 TELDEH
+670 TELGEH
-676 VQHIEHLAVGDA
+676 VQHIEYLAIGDE
-688 YQNTLWDWTS
+688 YQNTLWDWAS

-705 MQPEAEKGTIK
+705 MYVPEALKGTIK

-727 HGTAQENRYVDVNQ
+727 HNTETEHRHRDVNQ
-741 VIHYVYEDGTTAH
+741 VIHYTYEDGTTAH
-754 EDYNGETLHFVQT
+754 EDYNETLHFVQT
-767 GIKDLV
+767 GTKDLV
-773 TKKITWD
+773 TGEITWD
-780 GEWTPVQSF
+780 GEWT
-789 EIVKSPE
+789 E
-796 IENYVADRLEVG
+796 
-808 PYEITVTNDNYKDNL
+808 
-823 NKEDTVTY
+823 
-831 YAQMEEISRD
+831 
-841 KVVTQVIHYVYEDG
+841 TQ
-855 STAKPDHVS
+855 A
-864 VNLVFHQ
+864 
-871 NGVKNM
+871 
-877 ATGEEIWDGEWTKT
+877 
-891 QTFVTVVSPVIEGYT
+891 FVTVVSPVIEGYT

-922 NYGNNLDKEDTVI
+922 NYGNTDLDKEDTVV
-935 YRPNTTTPDLDPDP
+935 YRPNTTTPDLDPD
-949 TPAPDPTPTPAP
+949 PTPAP

-1057 GITGLGASRRR
+1057 GITGLDASRRR

>member
-149 ETTTEQVSTTGD
+149 ETTTEQVSA
-161 TTSTEGTSQL
+161 
-171 EIQSTETTTEQVSTT
+171 T
-186 GDTSNEETSKEK
+186 GDTSNEKTPKEE

-213 INNTNNGKLDEAI
+213 INNTNNSKLDEAI

-259 EHIQKQLDKINE
+259 EHIQKQLDKINK

-283 NKESAEYEI
+283 NKESADYEI
-292 KLAEYNQK
+292 KLAEYNKK

-316 NNVDIDKVSQD
+316 NDVDIDKVSQD

-355 IGTNPDTRVVLD
+355 IGTNPDTQVVLD

-373 KKTLGEFLRLEYTG
+373 KETLGEFLRLEYTG

-397 IEKILVSFSG
+397 IGKILVSFSG

-412 ERDTYDPSGIYFNN
+412 ERDKYDPSGIYFNN

-445 LYDKEGNLID
+445 LYDKKDNPID

-523 NEVLVIYGEVN
+523 NEVLVIYGDVN
-534 DSTIRKQTQAAIKA
+534 DKTIRKQTQAAINA

-575 FGAGLFKVHGNKIK
+575 FGAGLFKVHGKKIK

-594 DIGAAWATYS
+594 GIGSAWATYS

-624 ALKIEVEKK
+624 TLKIEVEKK
-633 KIVLNK
+633 QIVLNK

-655 NGVISG
+655 NGVTSG
-661 FDHVNLHHG
+661 FDHVSLGHG
-670 TELDEH
+670 TELGEH
-676 VQHIEHLAVGDA
+676 VQHIEYLAIGDE
-688 YQNTLWDWTS
+688 YQNTLWDWAS

-705 MQPEAEKGTIK
+705 MYVPEALKGTIK

-727 HGTAQENRYVDVNQ
+727 HNTETEHRHKDVNQ
-741 VIHYVYEDGTTAH
+741 VIHYIYEDGTTAH
-754 EDYNGETLHFVQT
+754 EDYNGKTLHFVQT
-767 GIKDLV
+767 GTKDLV
-773 TKKITWD
+773 TGEITWD
-780 GEWTPVQSF
+780 EWTPVQRF
-789 EIVKSPE
+789 EMVKSPE
-796 IENYVADRLEVG
+796 IENYVPDRLEVG
-808 PYEITVTNDNYKDNL
+808 PYDITVTNDNYGNNL
-823 NKEDTVTY
+823 DKEDKVVY
-831 YAQMEEISRD
+831 KAQIKETSRD

-864 VNLVFHQ
+864 VNLVFTQ
-871 NGVKNM
+871 TGVKNM
-877 ATGEEIWDGEWTKT
+877 VTGEEIWDGEWTKT

-906 ADRLEIGPYDI
+906 ADRLEVGPYDI

-922 NYGNNLDKEDTVI
+922 NYGNNLDKEDTVV
-935 YRPNTTTPDLDPDP
+935 YRPNTTTPDLDPD
-949 TPAPDPTPTPAP
+949 PTPAP

-1057 GITGLGASRRR
+1057 GITGLDASRRR
-1068 KASAKVNRKDKKNG
+1068 KASAKVNRKDKKSG

>member
-1 MTSKKNFKKKM
+1 MKMTSKKNFKKKM

-149 ETTTEQVSTTGD
+149 ETTTEQVSA
-161 TTSTEGTSQL
+161 
-171 EIQSTETTTEQVSTT
+171 T
-186 GDTSNEETSKEK
+186 GDTSNEKTPKEE

-213 INNTNNGKLDEAI
+213 INNTNNSKLDEAI

-259 EHIQKQLDKINE
+259 EHIQKQLDKINK

-283 NKESAEYEI
+283 NKESTEYEK

-300 KAEYI
+300 KADYI

-316 NNVDIDKVSQD
+316 NDVDIDKVSQD

-342 KGNNVTVGTGNKT
+342 KGDNVTVGTGNKT
-355 IGTNPDTRVVLD
+355 IGTNPDTQVVLD

-373 KKTLGEFLRLEYTG
+373 KETLGEFLRLEYTG

-397 IEKILVSFSG
+397 IGKILVSFSG

-412 ERDTYDPSGIYFNN
+412 ERDKYDPSGIYFNN

-445 LYDKEGNLID
+445 LYDKKDNPID

-523 NEVLVIYGEVN
+523 NEVLVIYGDVN
-534 DSTIRKQTQAAIKA
+534 DKTIRKQTQAAINA

-575 FGAGLFKVHGNKIK
+575 FGAGLFKVHGKKIK

-594 DIGAAWATYS
+594 GIGSAWATYS

-624 ALKIEVEKK
+624 TLKIEVEKK
-633 KIVLNK
+633 QIVLNK

-655 NGVISG
+655 NGVTSG
-661 FDHVNLHHG
+661 FDHVSLGHG
-670 TELDEH
+670 TELGEH
-676 VQHIEHLAVGDA
+676 VQHIEYLAIGDK
-688 YQNTLWDWTS
+688 YQNTLWDWAS

-705 MQPEAEKGTIK
+705 MYVPEALKGTIK

-727 HGTAQENRYVDVNQ
+727 HNTETEHRHRDVNQ
-741 VIHYVYEDGTTAH
+741 VIHYTYEDGTTAH
-754 EDYNGETLHFVQT
+754 EDYNETLHFVQT
-767 GIKDLV
+767 GTKDLV
-773 TKKITWD
+773 TGEITWD
-780 GEWTPVQSF
+780 GEWT
-789 EIVKSPE
+789 E
-796 IENYVADRLEVG
+796 
-808 PYEITVTNDNYKDNL
+808 
-823 NKEDTVTY
+823 
-831 YAQMEEISRD
+831 
-841 KVVTQVIHYVYEDG
+841 TQ
-855 STAKPDHVS
+855 A
-864 VNLVFHQ
+864 
-871 NGVKNM
+871 
-877 ATGEEIWDGEWTKT
+877 
-891 QTFVTVVSPVIEGYT
+891 FVTVVSPVIEGYT
-906 ADRLEIGPYDI
+906 ADRLEVGPYDI

-922 NYGNNLDKEDTVI
+922 NYGNNLDKEDTVV

-949 TPAPDPTPTPAP
+949 TPAPDPTPTPDPEPEPTPAP

-1057 GITGLGASRRR
+1057 GITGLDASRRR

>member
-1 MTSKKNFKKKM
+1 MKMTSKKNFKKKM

-149 ETTTEQVSTTGD
+149 ETTTEQVSA
-161 TTSTEGTSQL
+161 
-171 EIQSTETTTEQVSTT
+171 T
-186 GDTSNEETSKEK
+186 GDTSNEKTPKEE

-213 INNTNNGKLDEAI
+213 INNTNNSKLDEAI

-259 EHIQKQLDKINE
+259 EHIQKQLDKINK

-300 KAEYI
+300 KADYI

-342 KGNNVTVGTGNKT
+342 KGDNVTVGTGNKT
-355 IGTNPDTRVVLD
+355 IGTNPDTQVVLD

-373 KKTLGEFLRLEYTG
+373 KETLGEFLRLEYTG

-397 IEKILVSFSG
+397 IGKILVSFSG

-412 ERDTYDPSGIYFNN
+412 ERDKYDPSGIYFNN

-445 LYDKEGNLID
+445 LYDKKDNPID

-523 NEVLVIYGEVN
+523 NEVLVIYGDVN
-534 DSTIRKQTQAAIKA
+534 DKTIRKQTQAAINA

-575 FGAGLFKVHGNKIK
+575 FGAGLFKVHGKKIK

-594 DIGAAWATYS
+594 GIGAAWATYS

-624 ALKIEVEKK
+624 TLKIEVEKK
-633 KIVLNK
+633 QIVLNK

-655 NGVISG
+655 NGVTSG
-661 FDHVNLHHG
+661 FDHVSLGHG
-670 TELDEH
+670 TELGEH
-676 VQHIEHLAVGDA
+676 VQHIEYLAIGDE
-688 YQNTLWDWTS
+688 YQNTLWDWAS

-705 MQPEAEKGTIK
+705 MYVPEALKGTIK

-727 HGTAQENRYVDVNQ
+727 HNTETEHRHKDVNQ
-741 VIHYVYEDGTTAH
+741 VIHYNYEDGTTAH
-754 EDYNGETLHFVQT
+754 EDYNGKTLHFVQT
-767 GIKDLV
+767 GTKDLV
-773 TKKITWD
+773 TGEITWD
-780 GEWTPVQSF
+780 GWTPVQSF
-789 EIVKSPE
+789 EMVKSPE
-796 IENYVADRLEVG
+796 IENYVPDRLEVG
-808 PYEITVTNDNYKDNL
+808 PYNIIVTNDNYGTNL
-823 NKEDTVTY
+823 DKEDWVVY
-831 YAQMEEISRD
+831 KAQIKETSRD

-864 VNLVFHQ
+864 VNLVFTQ
-871 NGVKNM
+871 TGVKNM
-877 ATGEEIWDGEWTKT
+877 VTGEEIWDGEWTKT

-906 ADRLEIGPYDI
+906 ADRLEVGPYDI

-922 NYGNNLDKEDTVI
+922 NYGNNLDKEDTVV
-935 YRPNTTTPDLDPDP
+935 YRPNTTTPDLDPD
-949 TPAPDPTPTPAP
+949 PTPAP

-1057 GITGLGASRRR
+1057 GITGLDASRRR

>member
-1 MTSKKNFKKKM
+1 M
-12 KRYHKNHE
+12 
-20 DHKEMS
+20 
-26 PRAKKAAAGA
+26 
-36 ASALLGV
+36 
-43 GIMTGANT
+43 
-51 HVVKAAGYRE
+51 
-61 DEIAEVES
+61 
-69 ANVLSSEKTK
+69 
-79 VRISVQQRTN
+79 
-89 STEDQNGEV
+89 
-98 ISDESTE
+98 
-105 TSNDVVTDTSTE
+105 
-117 TASTNPESVA
+117 
-127 TNDTTVDTTSTEGT
+127 
-141 SQLETQST
+141 
-149 ETTTEQVSTTGD
+149 
-161 TTSTEGTSQL
+161 
-171 EIQSTETTTEQVSTT
+171 
-186 GDTSNEETSKEK
+186 
-198 TKTPTYDDAKNEVEN
+198 DD
-213 INNTNNGKLDEAI
+213 
-226 ENAKGEGVEV
+226 
-236 DVANGEDI
+236 
-244 TTNVSGIKDAEGKLE
+244 
-259 EHIQKQLDKINE
+259 
-271 ALEQYRTELEKY
+271 Y
-283 NKESAEYEI
+283 NK
-292 KLAEYNQK
+292 K

-316 NNVDIDKVSQD
+316 NDVDIDKVSQD

-342 KGNNVTVGTGNKT
+342 KGDNVTVGTGNKT
-355 IGTNPDTRVVLD
+355 IGTNPDTQVVLD

-373 KKTLGEFLRLEYTG
+373 KETLGEFLRLEYTG

-412 ERDTYDPSGIYFNN
+412 ERDKYDPSGIYFNN

-445 LYDKEGNLID
+445 LYDKKDNPID

-523 NEVLVIYGEVN
+523 NEVLVIYGDVN
-534 DSTIRKQTQAAIKA
+534 DKTIRKQTQAAIDA

-575 FGAGLFKVHGNKIK
+575 FGAGLFKVHGKKIK

-594 DIGAAWATYS
+594 GIGAAWATYS

-624 ALKIEVEKK
+624 TLKIEVEKK
-633 KIVLNK
+633 QIVLNK

-655 NGVISG
+655 NGVTSG
-661 FDHVNLHHG
+661 FDHVSLGHG
-670 TELDEH
+670 TELGEH
-676 VQHIEHLAVGDA
+676 VQHIEYLAIGDE
-688 YQNTLWDWTS
+688 YQNTLWDWAS

-705 MQPEAEKGTIK
+705 MYVPEALKGTIK

-727 HGTAQENRYVDVNQ
+727 HNTETEHRHRDVNQ
-741 VIHYVYEDGTTAH
+741 VIHYTYEDGTTAH
-754 EDYNGETLHFVQT
+754 EDYNETLHFVQT
-767 GIKDLV
+767 GTKDLV
-773 TKKITWD
+773 TGEITWD
-780 GEWTPVQSF
+780 GEWT
-789 EIVKSPE
+789 E
-796 IENYVADRLEVG
+796 
-808 PYEITVTNDNYKDNL
+808 
-823 NKEDTVTY
+823 
-831 YAQMEEISRD
+831 
-841 KVVTQVIHYVYEDG
+841 TQ
-855 STAKPDHVS
+855 A
-864 VNLVFHQ
+864 
-871 NGVKNM
+871 
-877 ATGEEIWDGEWTKT
+877 
-891 QTFVTVVSPVIEGYT
+891 FVTVVSPVIEGYT

-922 NYGNNLDKEDTVI
+922 NYGNTDLDKEDTVV
-935 YRPNTTTPDLDPDP
+935 YRPNTTTPDLDPD
-949 TPAPDPTPTPAP
+949 PTPAP

-1057 GITGLGASRRR
+1057 GITGLDASRRR

>member
-1 MTSKKNFKKKM
+1 MKMTSKKNFKKKM

-149 ETTTEQVSTTGD
+149 ETTTEQVSA
-161 TTSTEGTSQL
+161 
-171 EIQSTETTTEQVSTT
+171 T
-186 GDTSNEETSKEK
+186 GDTSNEKTPKEE

-213 INNTNNGKLDEAI
+213 INNTNNSKLDEAI

-259 EHIQKQLDKINE
+259 EHIQKQLDKINK

-283 NKESAEYEI
+283 NKESADYEI
-292 KLAEYNQK
+292 KLDDYNKK

-316 NNVDIDKVSQD
+316 NDVDIDKVSQD

-342 KGNNVTVGTGNKT
+342 KGDNVTVGTGNKT
-355 IGTNPDTRVVLD
+355 IGTNPDTQVVLD

-373 KKTLGEFLRLEYTG
+373 KETLGEFLRLEYTG

-412 ERDTYDPSGIYFNN
+412 ERDKYDPSGIYFNN

-434 VHSDGVTVDIT
+434 VHSDGVTVNIT
-445 LYDKEGNLID
+445 LYDKEGNPID

-523 NEVLVIYGEVN
+523 NEVLVIYGDVN
-534 DSTIRKQTQAAIKA
+534 DKTIRKQTQAAINA

-575 FGAGLFKVHGNKIK
+575 FGAGLFKVHGKKIK

-594 DIGAAWATYS
+594 DTGSAWATYS

-624 ALKIEVEKK
+624 TLKIEVEKK
-633 KIVLNK
+633 QILLNK

-655 NGVISG
+655 NGVTSG
-661 FDHVNLHHG
+661 FDHVSLGHG
-670 TELDEH
+670 TELGEH
-676 VQHIEHLAVGDA
+676 VQHIEYLAIGDK
-688 YQNTLWDWTS
+688 YQNTLWDWAS

-705 MQPEAEKGTIK
+705 MYVPEALKGTIK

-727 HGTAQENRYVDVNQ
+727 HNTETEHRHMDVNQ
-741 VIHYVYEDGTTAH
+741 VIHYIYEDGTTAH
-754 EDYNGETLHFVQT
+754 EDYNGKTLHFVQT
-767 GIKDLV
+767 GTKDLV
-773 TKKITWD
+773 TGEITWD
-780 GEWTPVQSF
+780 EWTPVQSF
-789 EIVKSPE
+789 EMVKSPE
-796 IENYVADRLEVG
+796 IENYVPDRLEVG
-808 PYEITVTNDNYKDNL
+808 PYNIIVTNDNYGTNL
-823 NKEDTVTY
+823 DKEDWVVY
-831 YAQMEEISRD
+831 KAQIKETSRD

-864 VNLVFHQ
+864 VNLVFTQ
-871 NGVKNM
+871 TGVKNM
-877 ATGEEIWDGEWTKT
+877 VTGEEIWDGEWTKT

-906 ADRLEIGPYDI
+906 ADRLEVGPYDI

-922 NYGNNLDKEDTVI
+922 NYGNNLDKEDTVF
-935 YRPNTTTPDLDPDP
+935 YRPNTTTPDPDPD
-949 TPAPDPTPTPAP
+949 PTPAP

-1057 GITGLGASRRR
+1057 GITGLDASRRR

>member
-1 MTSKKNFKKKM
+1 M
-12 KRYHKNHE
+12 
-20 DHKEMS
+20 
-26 PRAKKAAAGA
+26 
-36 ASALLGV
+36 
-43 GIMTGANT
+43 
-51 HVVKAAGYRE
+51 
-61 DEIAEVES
+61 
-69 ANVLSSEKTK
+69 
-79 VRISVQQRTN
+79 
-89 STEDQNGEV
+89 
-98 ISDESTE
+98 
-105 TSNDVVTDTSTE
+105 
-117 TASTNPESVA
+117 
-127 TNDTTVDTTSTEGT
+127 
-141 SQLETQST
+141 
-149 ETTTEQVSTTGD
+149 
-161 TTSTEGTSQL
+161 
-171 EIQSTETTTEQVSTT
+171 
-186 GDTSNEETSKEK
+186 
-198 TKTPTYDDAKNEVEN
+198 
-213 INNTNNGKLDEAI
+213 
-226 ENAKGEGVEV
+226 
-236 DVANGEDI
+236 
-244 TTNVSGIKDAEGKLE
+244 
-259 EHIQKQLDKINE
+259 
-271 ALEQYRTELEKY
+271 
-283 NKESAEYEI
+283 
-292 KLAEYNQK
+292 
-300 KAEYI
+300 
-305 EELKKYGLWDE
+305 
-316 NNVDIDKVSQD
+316 
-327 LILDPNESSKVTVVY
+327 DPNESSKVTVVY
-342 KGNNVTVGTGNKT
+342 KGDNVTVGTGNKT
-355 IGTNPDTRVVLD
+355 IGTNPNTQVVLD

-373 KKTLGEFLRLEYTG
+373 KETLGEFLRLEYTG

-412 ERDTYDPSGIYFNN
+412 ERDKYDPSGIYFNN

-445 LYDKEGNLID
+445 LYDKEGNPID

-523 NEVLVIYGEVN
+523 NEVLVIYGDVN
-534 DSTIRKQTQAAIKA
+534 DKTIRKQTQAAINA

-575 FGAGLFKVHGNKIK
+575 FGAGLFKVHGKKIK

-594 DIGAAWATYS
+594 GIGAAWATYS

-624 ALKIEVEKK
+624 TLKIEVEKK
-633 KIVLNK
+633 QIVLNK

-655 NGVISG
+655 NGVTSG
-661 FDHVNLHHG
+661 FDHVSLGHG
-670 TELDEH
+670 TELGEH
-676 VQHIEHLAVGDA
+676 VQHIEYLAIGDE
-688 YQNTLWDWTS
+688 YQNTLWDWAS

-705 MQPEAEKGTIK
+705 MYVPEALKGTIK

-727 HGTAQENRYVDVNQ
+727 HNTETEHRHRDVNQ
-741 VIHYVYEDGTTAH
+741 VIHYTYEDGTTAH
-754 EDYNGETLHFVQT
+754 EDYNETLHFVQT
-767 GIKDLV
+767 GTKDLV
-773 TKKITWD
+773 TGEITWD
-780 GEWTPVQSF
+780 GEWT
-789 EIVKSPE
+789 E
-796 IENYVADRLEVG
+796 
-808 PYEITVTNDNYKDNL
+808 
-823 NKEDTVTY
+823 
-831 YAQMEEISRD
+831 
-841 KVVTQVIHYVYEDG
+841 TQ
-855 STAKPDHVS
+855 A
-864 VNLVFHQ
+864 
-871 NGVKNM
+871 
-877 ATGEEIWDGEWTKT
+877 
-891 QTFVTVVSPVIEGYT
+891 FVTVVSPVIEGYT

-922 NYGNNLDKEDTVI
+922 NYGNTDLDKEDTVV
-935 YRPNTTTPDLDPDP
+935 YRPNTTTPDLDPD
-949 TPAPDPTPTPAP
+949 PTPAP

-1057 GITGLGASRRR
+1057 GITGLDASRRR

>member
-1 MTSKKNFKKKM
+1 M
-12 KRYHKNHE
+12 
-20 DHKEMS
+20 
-26 PRAKKAAAGA
+26 
-36 ASALLGV
+36 
-43 GIMTGANT
+43 
-51 HVVKAAGYRE
+51 
-61 DEIAEVES
+61 
-69 ANVLSSEKTK
+69 
-79 VRISVQQRTN
+79 
-89 STEDQNGEV
+89 
-98 ISDESTE
+98 
-105 TSNDVVTDTSTE
+105 
-117 TASTNPESVA
+117 
-127 TNDTTVDTTSTEGT
+127 
-141 SQLETQST
+141 
-149 ETTTEQVSTTGD
+149 
-161 TTSTEGTSQL
+161 
-171 EIQSTETTTEQVSTT
+171 
-186 GDTSNEETSKEK
+186 
-198 TKTPTYDDAKNEVEN
+198 DD
-213 INNTNNGKLDEAI
+213 
-226 ENAKGEGVEV
+226 
-236 DVANGEDI
+236 
-244 TTNVSGIKDAEGKLE
+244 
-259 EHIQKQLDKINE
+259 
-271 ALEQYRTELEKY
+271 Y
-283 NKESAEYEI
+283 NK
-292 KLAEYNQK
+292 K

-316 NNVDIDKVSQD
+316 NDVDIDKVSQD

-342 KGNNVTVGTGNKT
+342 KGDNVTVGTGNKT
-355 IGTNPDTRVVLD
+355 IGTNPDTQVVLD

-373 KKTLGEFLRLEYTG
+373 KETLGEFLRLEYTG

-397 IEKILVSFSG
+397 IGKILVSFSG

-412 ERDTYDPSGIYFNN
+412 ERDKYDPSGIYFNN

-445 LYDKEGNLID
+445 LYDKEGNPID

-523 NEVLVIYGEVN
+523 NEVLVIYGDVN
-534 DSTIRKQTQAAIKA
+534 DKTIRKQTQAAINA

-575 FGAGLFKVHGNKIK
+575 FGAGLFKVHGKKIK

-594 DIGAAWATYS
+594 GIGAAWATYS

-624 ALKIEVEKK
+624 TLKIEVEKK
-633 KIVLNK
+633 QIVLNK

-655 NGVISG
+655 NGVTSG
-661 FDHVNLHHG
+661 FDHVSLGHG
-670 TELDEH
+670 TELGEH
-676 VQHIEHLAVGDA
+676 VQHIEYLAIGDK
-688 YQNTLWDWTS
+688 YQNTLWDWAS

-705 MQPEAEKGTIK
+705 MYVPEALKGTIK

-727 HGTAQENRYVDVNQ
+727 HNTETEHRHRDVNQ
-741 VIHYVYEDGTTAH
+741 VIHYTYEDGTTAH
-754 EDYNGETLHFVQT
+754 EDYNETLHFVQT
-767 GIKDLV
+767 GTKDLV
-773 TKKITWD
+773 TGEITWD
-780 GEWTPVQSF
+780 GEWT
-789 EIVKSPE
+789 E
-796 IENYVADRLEVG
+796 
-808 PYEITVTNDNYKDNL
+808 
-823 NKEDTVTY
+823 
-831 YAQMEEISRD
+831 
-841 KVVTQVIHYVYEDG
+841 TQ
-855 STAKPDHVS
+855 A
-864 VNLVFHQ
+864 
-871 NGVKNM
+871 
-877 ATGEEIWDGEWTKT
+877 
-891 QTFVTVVSPVIEGYT
+891 FVTVVSPVIEGYT

-922 NYGNNLDKEDTVI
+922 NYGNTDLDKEDTVV
-935 YRPNTTTPDLDPDP
+935 YRPNTTTPDLDPD
-949 TPAPDPTPTPAP
+949 PTPAP

-1057 GITGLGASRRR
+1057 GITGLDASRRR

>member
-1 MTSKKNFKKKM
+1 MKMTSKKNFKKKM

-149 ETTTEQVSTTGD
+149 ETTTEQVSA
-161 TTSTEGTSQL
+161 
-171 EIQSTETTTEQVSTT
+171 T
-186 GDTSNEETSKEK
+186 GDTSNEKTPKEE

-213 INNTNNGKLDEAI
+213 INNTNNSKLDEAI

-259 EHIQKQLDKINE
+259 EHIQKQLDKINK

-283 NKESAEYEI
+283 NKESADYEI
-292 KLAEYNQK
+292 KLAEYNKK
-300 KAEYI
+300 KADYI

-316 NNVDIDKVSQD
+316 NDVDIDKVSQD

-342 KGNNVTVGTGNKT
+342 KGDNVTVGTGNKT
-355 IGTNPDTRVVLD
+355 IGTNPDTQVVLD

-373 KKTLGEFLRLEYTG
+373 KETLGEFLRLEYTG

-412 ERDTYDPSGIYFNN
+412 ERDKYDPSGIYFNN

-445 LYDKEGNLID
+445 LYDKKDNPID

-523 NEVLVIYGEVN
+523 NEVLVIYGDVN
-534 DSTIRKQTQAAIKA
+534 DKTIRKQTQAAINA

-575 FGAGLFKVHGNKIK
+575 FGAGLFKVHGKKIK

-594 DIGAAWATYS
+594 GIGAAWATYS

-624 ALKIEVEKK
+624 TLKIEVEKK
-633 KIVLNK
+633 QIVLNK

-655 NGVISG
+655 NGVTSG
-661 FDHVNLHHG
+661 FDHVSLGHG
-670 TELDEH
+670 TELGEH
-676 VQHIEHLAVGDA
+676 VQHIEYLAIGDE
-688 YQNTLWDWTS
+688 YQNTLWDWAS

-705 MQPEAEKGTIK
+705 MYVPEALKGTIK

-727 HGTAQENRYVDVNQ
+727 HNTETEHRHMDVNQ
-741 VIHYVYEDGTTAH
+741 VIHYNYEDGTTAH
-754 EDYNGETLHFVQT
+754 EDYNETLHFVQT
-767 GIKDLV
+767 GTKDLV
-773 TKKITWD
+773 TGEITWD
-780 GEWTPVQSF
+780 EWTPVQSF
-789 EIVKSPE
+789 EMVKSPE
-796 IENYVADRLEVG
+796 IENYVPDRLEVG
-808 PYEITVTNDNYKDNL
+808 PYNIIVTNDNYGTNL
-823 NKEDTVTY
+823 DKEDLVVY
-831 YAQMEEISRD
+831 KAQIKETSRD

-864 VNLVFHQ
+864 VNLVFTQ
-871 NGVKNM
+871 TGVKNM
-877 ATGEEIWDGEWTKT
+877 VTGEEIWDGEWTKT

-906 ADRLEIGPYDI
+906 ADRLEVGPYDI

-922 NYGNNLDKEDTVI
+922 NYGNNLDKEDTVF
-935 YRPNTTTPDLDPDP
+935 YRPNTTTPDLDPD
-949 TPAPDPTPTPAP
+949 PTPAP

-974 PGPLPEEEPD
+974 PGPLPEEDETVTPHASTEPG

-1057 GITGLGASRRR
+1057 GITGLDASRRR

>member
-1 MTSKKNFKKKM
+1 M
-12 KRYHKNHE
+12 
-20 DHKEMS
+20 
-26 PRAKKAAAGA
+26 
-36 ASALLGV
+36 
-43 GIMTGANT
+43 
-51 HVVKAAGYRE
+51 
-61 DEIAEVES
+61 
-69 ANVLSSEKTK
+69 
-79 VRISVQQRTN
+79 QQRTN

-149 ETTTEQVSTTGD
+149 ETTTEQVSA
-161 TTSTEGTSQL
+161 
-171 EIQSTETTTEQVSTT
+171 T
-186 GDTSNEETSKEK
+186 GDTSNEKTPKEE

-213 INNTNNGKLDEAI
+213 INNTNNSKLDEAI

-259 EHIQKQLDKINE
+259 EHIQKQLDKINK

-300 KAEYI
+300 KADYI

-342 KGNNVTVGTGNKT
+342 KGDNVTVGTGNKT

-397 IEKILVSFSG
+397 IGRILVSFSG

-445 LYDKEGNLID
+445 LYDKKGNLID

-534 DSTIRKQTQAAIKA
+534 DNTIRKQTQAAIKA

-594 DIGAAWATYS
+594 GIGSAWATYS

-633 KIVLNK
+633 QIVLKK

-655 NGVISG
+655 NGVTSG
-661 FDHVNLHHG
+661 FDHVNLKHG

-676 VQHIEHLAVGDA
+676 VQHIEHLAIDDE
-688 YQNTLWDWTS
+688 YQNTLWDWAS

-705 MQPEAEKGTIK
+705 MYVPEALKGTIK

-727 HGTAQENRYVDVNQ
+727 HNTAPEDRHRYVNQ
-741 VIHYVYEDGTTAH
+741 AIHYIYEDGTPAH
-754 EDYNGETLHFVQT
+754 EDYNGKTLHFAQT
-767 GIKDLV
+767 GTKDLV
-773 TKKITWD
+773 TGKITWD
-780 GEWTPVQSF
+780 GEWTPGQSF

-796 IENYVADRLEVG
+796 IENYVTDRLEV
-808 PYEITVTNDNYKDNL
+808 
-823 NKEDTVTY
+823 
-831 YAQMEEISRD
+831 
-841 KVVTQVIHYVYEDG
+841 
-855 STAKPDHVS
+855 
-864 VNLVFHQ
+864 
-871 NGVKNM
+871 
-877 ATGEEIWDGEWTKT
+877 
-891 QTFVTVVSPVIEGYT
+891 
-906 ADRLEIGPYDI
+906 GPYDI

-922 NYGNNLDKEDTVI
+922 NYGTNLDKEDTVV
-935 YRPNTTTPDLDPDP
+935 YRPNTTTPDPDPDP
-949 TPAPDPTPTPAP
+949 TP

-974 PGPLPEEEPD
+974 PDPLPEEDETVTPHASTEPG

-1006 AQTPETVSTTEG
+1006 AKTPETVSTTEG

>member
-1 MTSKKNFKKKM
+1 M
-12 KRYHKNHE
+12 
-20 DHKEMS
+20 
-26 PRAKKAAAGA
+26 
-36 ASALLGV
+36 
-43 GIMTGANT
+43 
-51 HVVKAAGYRE
+51 
-61 DEIAEVES
+61 
-69 ANVLSSEKTK
+69 
-79 VRISVQQRTN
+79 
-89 STEDQNGEV
+89 
-98 ISDESTE
+98 
-105 TSNDVVTDTSTE
+105 
-117 TASTNPESVA
+117 
-127 TNDTTVDTTSTEGT
+127 
-141 SQLETQST
+141 
-149 ETTTEQVSTTGD
+149 
-161 TTSTEGTSQL
+161 
-171 EIQSTETTTEQVSTT
+171 
-186 GDTSNEETSKEK
+186 
-198 TKTPTYDDAKNEVEN
+198 DD
-213 INNTNNGKLDEAI
+213 
-226 ENAKGEGVEV
+226 
-236 DVANGEDI
+236 
-244 TTNVSGIKDAEGKLE
+244 
-259 EHIQKQLDKINE
+259 
-271 ALEQYRTELEKY
+271 Y
-283 NKESAEYEI
+283 NK
-292 KLAEYNQK
+292 K

-316 NNVDIDKVSQD
+316 NDVDIDKVSQD

-342 KGNNVTVGTGNKT
+342 KGDNVTVGTGNKT
-355 IGTNPDTRVVLD
+355 IGTNPNTQVVLD

-373 KKTLGEFLRLEYTG
+373 KETLGEFLRLEYTG

-412 ERDTYDPSGIYFNN
+412 ERDKYDPSGIYFNN

-445 LYDKEGNLID
+445 LYDKEGNPID

-523 NEVLVIYGEVN
+523 NEVLVIYGDVN
-534 DSTIRKQTQAAIKA
+534 DKTIRKQTQAAINA

-575 FGAGLFKVHGNKIK
+575 FGAGLFKVHGKKIK

-594 DIGAAWATYS
+594 GIGAAWATYS

-624 ALKIEVEKK
+624 TLKIEVEKK
-633 KIVLNK
+633 QIVLNK

-655 NGVISG
+655 NGVTSG
-661 FDHVNLHHG
+661 FDHVSLGHG
-670 TELDEH
+670 TELGEH
-676 VQHIEHLAVGDA
+676 VQHIEYLAIGDE
-688 YQNTLWDWTS
+688 YQNTLWDWAS

-705 MQPEAEKGTIK
+705 MYVPEALKGTIK

-727 HGTAQENRYVDVNQ
+727 HNTETEHRHRDVNQ
-741 VIHYVYEDGTTAH
+741 VIHYTYEDGTTAH
-754 EDYNGETLHFVQT
+754 EDYNETLHFVQT
-767 GIKDLV
+767 GTKDLV
-773 TKKITWD
+773 TGEITWD
-780 GEWTPVQSF
+780 GEWT
-789 EIVKSPE
+789 E
-796 IENYVADRLEVG
+796 
-808 PYEITVTNDNYKDNL
+808 
-823 NKEDTVTY
+823 
-831 YAQMEEISRD
+831 
-841 KVVTQVIHYVYEDG
+841 TQ
-855 STAKPDHVS
+855 A
-864 VNLVFHQ
+864 
-871 NGVKNM
+871 
-877 ATGEEIWDGEWTKT
+877 
-891 QTFVTVVSPVIEGYT
+891 FVTVVSPVIEGYT

-922 NYGNNLDKEDTVI
+922 NYGNTDLDKEDTVV
-935 YRPNTTTPDLDPDP
+935 YRPNTTTPDLDPD
-949 TPAPDPTPTPAP
+949 PTPAP

-1057 GITGLGASRRR
+1057 GITGLDASRRR

>member
-149 ETTTEQVSTTGD
+149 ETTTEQVSA
-161 TTSTEGTSQL
+161 
-171 EIQSTETTTEQVSTT
+171 T
-186 GDTSNEETSKEK
+186 GDTSNEKTPKEE

-213 INNTNNGKLDEAI
+213 INNTNNSKLDEAI

-259 EHIQKQLDKINE
+259 EHIQKQLDKINK

-283 NKESAEYEI
+283 NKESKDYEI

-300 KAEYI
+300 KADYI

-342 KGNNVTVGTGNKT
+342 KGDNVTVGTGNKT
-355 IGTNPDTRVVLD
+355 IGTNPDTQVVLD

-373 KKTLGEFLRLEYTG
+373 KETLGEFLRLEYTG

-397 IEKILVSFSG
+397 IGKISVSFSG

-412 ERDTYDPSGIYFNN
+412 ERDKYDPSGIYFNN

-445 LYDKEGNLID
+445 LYDKKDNPID

-523 NEVLVIYGEVN
+523 NEVLVIYGDVN
-534 DSTIRKQTQAAIKA
+534 DKTIRKQTQAAINA

-575 FGAGLFKVHGNKIK
+575 FGAGLFKVHGKKIK

-594 DIGAAWATYS
+594 GTGSAWATYS

-624 ALKIEVEKK
+624 TLKIEVEKK
-633 KIVLNK
+633 QIVLNK

-655 NGVISG
+655 NGVTSG
-661 FDHVNLHHG
+661 FDHVSLGHG
-670 TELDEH
+670 TELGEH
-676 VQHIEHLAVGDA
+676 VQHIEYLAIGDK
-688 YQNTLWDWTS
+688 YQNTLWDWAS

-705 MQPEAEKGTIK
+705 MYVPEALKGTIK

-727 HGTAQENRYVDVNQ
+727 HNTETEHRHKDVNQ
-741 VIHYVYEDGTTAH
+741 VIHYNYEDGTTAH
-754 EDYNGETLHFVQT
+754 EDYNGKTLHFVQT
-767 GIKDLV
+767 GTKDLV
-773 TKKITWD
+773 TGKITWD
-780 GEWTPVQSF
+780 EWTPVQSF
-789 EIVKSPE
+789 EMVKSPE
-796 IENYVADRLEVG
+796 IENYVPDRLEVG
-808 PYEITVTNDNYKDNL
+808 PYNIIVTNDNYGDNL
-823 NKEDTVTY
+823 DKEDWVVY
-831 YAQMEEISRD
+831 KAQIKETSRD

-864 VNLVFHQ
+864 VNLVFTQ
-871 NGVKNM
+871 TGVKNM
-877 ATGEEIWDGEWTKT
+877 VTGEEIWDGEWTKT

-906 ADRLEIGPYDI
+906 ADRLEVGPYDI

-922 NYGNNLDKEDTVI
+922 NYGNNLDKEDTVV
-935 YRPNTTTPDLDPDP
+935 YRPNTTTPDLDPD
-949 TPAPDPTPTPAP
+949 PTPAP

-1057 GITGLGASRRR
+1057 GITGLDASRRR

>member
-1 MTSKKNFKKKM
+1 M
-12 KRYHKNHE
+12 
-20 DHKEMS
+20 
-26 PRAKKAAAGA
+26 
-36 ASALLGV
+36 
-43 GIMTGANT
+43 
-51 HVVKAAGYRE
+51 
-61 DEIAEVES
+61 
-69 ANVLSSEKTK
+69 
-79 VRISVQQRTN
+79 
-89 STEDQNGEV
+89 
-98 ISDESTE
+98 
-105 TSNDVVTDTSTE
+105 
-117 TASTNPESVA
+117 
-127 TNDTTVDTTSTEGT
+127 
-141 SQLETQST
+141 
-149 ETTTEQVSTTGD
+149 
-161 TTSTEGTSQL
+161 
-171 EIQSTETTTEQVSTT
+171 
-186 GDTSNEETSKEK
+186 
-198 TKTPTYDDAKNEVEN
+198 DD
-213 INNTNNGKLDEAI
+213 
-226 ENAKGEGVEV
+226 
-236 DVANGEDI
+236 
-244 TTNVSGIKDAEGKLE
+244 
-259 EHIQKQLDKINE
+259 
-271 ALEQYRTELEKY
+271 Y
-283 NKESAEYEI
+283 NK
-292 KLAEYNQK
+292 K

-316 NNVDIDKVSQD
+316 NDVDIDKVSQD

-342 KGNNVTVGTGNKT
+342 KGDNVTVGTGNKT
-355 IGTNPDTRVVLD
+355 IGTNPDTQVVLD

-373 KKTLGEFLRLEYTG
+373 KETLGEFLRLEYTG

-397 IEKILVSFSG
+397 IGKILVSFSG

-412 ERDTYDPSGIYFNN
+412 ERDKYDPSGIYFNN

-445 LYDKEGNLID
+445 LYDKEGNPID

-523 NEVLVIYGEVN
+523 NEVLVIYGDVN
-534 DSTIRKQTQAAIKA
+534 DKTIRKQTQAAINA

-575 FGAGLFKVHGNKIK
+575 FGAGLFKVHGKKIK

-594 DIGAAWATYS
+594 GIGAAWATYS

-624 ALKIEVEKK
+624 TLKIEVEKK
-633 KIVLNK
+633 QIVLNK

-655 NGVISG
+655 NGVTSG
-661 FDHVNLHHG
+661 FDHVSLGHG
-670 TELDEH
+670 TELGEH
-676 VQHIEHLAVGDA
+676 VQHIEYLAIGDE
-688 YQNTLWDWTS
+688 YQNTLWDWAS

-705 MQPEAEKGTIK
+705 MYVPEALKGTIK

-727 HGTAQENRYVDVNQ
+727 HNTETEHRHKDVNQ
-741 VIHYVYEDGTTAH
+741 VIHYTYEDGTTAH
-754 EDYNGETLHFVQT
+754 EDYNETLHFVQT
-767 GIKDLV
+767 GTKDLV
-773 TKKITWD
+773 TGEITWD
-780 GEWTPVQSF
+780 GEWT
-789 EIVKSPE
+789 E
-796 IENYVADRLEVG
+796 
-808 PYEITVTNDNYKDNL
+808 
-823 NKEDTVTY
+823 
-831 YAQMEEISRD
+831 
-841 KVVTQVIHYVYEDG
+841 TQ
-855 STAKPDHVS
+855 A
-864 VNLVFHQ
+864 
-871 NGVKNM
+871 
-877 ATGEEIWDGEWTKT
+877 
-891 QTFVTVVSPVIEGYT
+891 FVTVVSPVIEGYT

-922 NYGNNLDKEDTVI
+922 NYGNTDLDKEDTVV
-935 YRPNTTTPDLDPDP
+935 YRPNTTTPDLDPD
-949 TPAPDPTPTPAP
+949 PTPAP

-1057 GITGLGASRRR
+1057 GITGLDASRRR

>member
-1 MTSKKNFKKKM
+1 MKMTSKKNFKKKM

-149 ETTTEQVSTTGD
+149 ETTTEQVSA
-161 TTSTEGTSQL
+161 
-171 EIQSTETTTEQVSTT
+171 T
-186 GDTSNEETSKEK
+186 GDTSNEKTPKEE

-213 INNTNNGKLDEAI
+213 INNTNNSKLDEAI

-259 EHIQKQLDKINE
+259 EHIQKQLDKINK

-283 NKESAEYEI
+283 TKESAEYKN
-292 KLAEYNQK
+292 KLDEYNQK
-300 KAEYI
+300 KADYI

-316 NNVDIDKVSQD
+316 NDVDIDKVSQD

-342 KGNNVTVGTGNKT
+342 KGDNVTVGTGNKT
-355 IGTNPDTRVVLD
+355 IGTNPDTQVVLD

-373 KKTLGEFLRLEYTG
+373 KETLGEFLRLEYTG

-397 IEKILVSFSG
+397 IGKILVSFSG

-412 ERDTYDPSGIYFNN
+412 ERDKYDPSGIYFNN

-445 LYDKEGNLID
+445 LYDKKDNPID

-523 NEVLVIYGEVN
+523 NEVLVIYGDVN
-534 DSTIRKQTQAAIKA
+534 DKTIRKQTQAAINA

-575 FGAGLFKVHGNKIK
+575 FGAGLFKVHGKKIK

-594 DIGAAWATYS
+594 GIGAAWATYS

-624 ALKIEVEKK
+624 TLKIEVEKK
-633 KIVLNK
+633 QIVLNK

-655 NGVISG
+655 NGVTSG
-661 FDHVNLHHG
+661 FDHVSLGHG
-670 TELDEH
+670 TELGEH
-676 VQHIEHLAVGDA
+676 VQHIEYLAIGDE
-688 YQNTLWDWTS
+688 YQNTLWDWAS

-705 MQPEAEKGTIK
+705 MYVPEALKGTIK

-727 HGTAQENRYVDVNQ
+727 HNTETEHRHKDVNQ
-741 VIHYVYEDGTTAH
+741 VIHYNYEDGTTAH
-754 EDYNGETLHFVQT
+754 EDYNGKTLHFVQT
-767 GIKDLV
+767 GTKDLV
-773 TKKITWD
+773 TGEITWD
-780 GEWTPVQSF
+780 GWTPVQSF
-789 EIVKSPE
+789 EMVKSPE
-796 IENYVADRLEVG
+796 IENYVPDRLEVG
-808 PYEITVTNDNYKDNL
+808 PYNIIVTNDNYGTNL
-823 NKEDTVTY
+823 DKEDWVVY
-831 YAQMEEISRD
+831 KAQIKETSRD

-864 VNLVFHQ
+864 VNLVFTQ
-871 NGVKNM
+871 TGVKNM
-877 ATGEEIWDGEWTKT
+877 VTGEEIWDGEWTKT

-906 ADRLEIGPYDI
+906 ADRLEVGPYDI

-922 NYGNNLDKEDTVI
+922 NYGNNLDKEDTVV
-935 YRPNTTTPDLDPDP
+935 YRPNTTTPDLDPD
-949 TPAPDPTPTPAP
+949 PTPAP

-1057 GITGLGASRRR
+1057 GITGLDASRRR

>member
-1 MTSKKNFKKKM
+1 M
-12 KRYHKNHE
+12 
-20 DHKEMS
+20 
-26 PRAKKAAAGA
+26 
-36 ASALLGV
+36 
-43 GIMTGANT
+43 
-51 HVVKAAGYRE
+51 
-61 DEIAEVES
+61 
-69 ANVLSSEKTK
+69 
-79 VRISVQQRTN
+79 
-89 STEDQNGEV
+89 
-98 ISDESTE
+98 
-105 TSNDVVTDTSTE
+105 
-117 TASTNPESVA
+117 
-127 TNDTTVDTTSTEGT
+127 
-141 SQLETQST
+141 
-149 ETTTEQVSTTGD
+149 
-161 TTSTEGTSQL
+161 
-171 EIQSTETTTEQVSTT
+171 
-186 GDTSNEETSKEK
+186 
-198 TKTPTYDDAKNEVEN
+198 
-213 INNTNNGKLDEAI
+213 
-226 ENAKGEGVEV
+226 
-236 DVANGEDI
+236 
-244 TTNVSGIKDAEGKLE
+244 
-259 EHIQKQLDKINE
+259 
-271 ALEQYRTELEKY
+271 
-283 NKESAEYEI
+283 
-292 KLAEYNQK
+292 
-300 KAEYI
+300 
-305 EELKKYGLWDE
+305 
-316 NNVDIDKVSQD
+316 
-327 LILDPNESSKVTVVY
+327 DPNESSKVTVVY
-342 KGNNVTVGTGNKT
+342 KGDNVTVGTGNKT
-355 IGTNPDTRVVLD
+355 IGTNPNTQVVLD

-373 KKTLGEFLRLEYTG
+373 KETLGEFLRLEYTG

-412 ERDTYDPSGIYFNN
+412 ERDKYDPSGIYFNN

-445 LYDKEGNLID
+445 LYDKKDNPID

-523 NEVLVIYGEVN
+523 NEVLVIYGDVN
-534 DSTIRKQTQAAIKA
+534 DKTIRKQTQAAINA

-575 FGAGLFKVHGNKIK
+575 FGAGLFKVHGKKIK

-594 DIGAAWATYS
+594 GIGAAWATYS

-624 ALKIEVEKK
+624 TLKIEVEKK
-633 KIVLNK
+633 QIVLNK

-655 NGVISG
+655 NGVTSG
-661 FDHVNLHHG
+661 FDHVSLGHG
-670 TELDEH
+670 TELGEH
-676 VQHIEHLAVGDA
+676 VQHIEYLAIGDE
-688 YQNTLWDWTS
+688 YQNTLWDWAS

-705 MQPEAEKGTIK
+705 MYVPEALKGTIK

-727 HGTAQENRYVDVNQ
+727 HNTETEHRHRDVNQ
-741 VIHYVYEDGTTAH
+741 VIHYTYEDGTTAH
-754 EDYNGETLHFVQT
+754 EDYNETLHFVQT
-767 GIKDLV
+767 GTKDLV
-773 TKKITWD
+773 TGEITWD
-780 GEWTPVQSF
+780 GEWT
-789 EIVKSPE
+789 E
-796 IENYVADRLEVG
+796 
-808 PYEITVTNDNYKDNL
+808 
-823 NKEDTVTY
+823 
-831 YAQMEEISRD
+831 
-841 KVVTQVIHYVYEDG
+841 TQ
-855 STAKPDHVS
+855 A
-864 VNLVFHQ
+864 
-871 NGVKNM
+871 
-877 ATGEEIWDGEWTKT
+877 
-891 QTFVTVVSPVIEGYT
+891 FVTVVSPVIEGYT

-922 NYGNNLDKEDTVI
+922 NYGNTDLDKEDTVV
-935 YRPNTTTPDLDPDP
+935 YRPNTTTPDLDPD
-949 TPAPDPTPTPAP
+949 PTPAP

-1057 GITGLGASRRR
+1057 GITGLDASRRR

>member
-51 HVVKAAGYRE
+51 HVVKASGYRE

-79 VRISVQQRTN
+79 VRISVQPRTN

-117 TASTNPESVA
+117 TASTNSESVA

-149 ETTTEQVSTTGD
+149 ETTTEQVSTTGN
-161 TTSTEGTSQL
+161 
-171 EIQSTETTTEQVSTT
+171 
-186 GDTSNEETSKEK
+186 TSNEEIPKEE
-198 TKTPTYDDAKNEVEN
+198 TKTPTYDDAKNDVEN

-259 EHIQKQLDKINE
+259 EHIQKQLDKINK
-271 ALEQYRTELEKY
+271 ALEQYRTELKKY
-283 NKESAEYEI
+283 NKESVEYKK

-300 KAEYI
+300 KADYI

-316 NNVDIDKVSQD
+316 NDVDIDKVSQD

-342 KGNNVTVGTGNKT
+342 KGDNVTVGTGNKT
-355 IGTNPDTRVVLD
+355 IGTNPDTQVVLD

-373 KKTLGEFLRLEYTG
+373 KETLGEFLRLEYTG

-412 ERDTYDPSGIYFNN
+412 ERDKYDPSGIYFNN

-445 LYDKEGNLID
+445 LYDKEGNPID

-523 NEVLVIYGEVN
+523 NEVLVIYGDVN
-534 DSTIRKQTQAAIKA
+534 DKTIRKQTQAAINA

-575 FGAGLFKVHGNKIK
+575 FGAGLFKVHGKKIK

-594 DIGAAWATYS
+594 GIGAAWATYS

-624 ALKIEVEKK
+624 TLKIEVEKK
-633 KIVLNK
+633 QIVLNK

-655 NGVISG
+655 NGVTSG
-661 FDHVNLHHG
+661 FDHVSLGHG
-670 TELDEH
+670 TELGEH
-676 VQHIEHLAVGDA
+676 VQHIEYLAIGDE
-688 YQNTLWDWTS
+688 YQNTLWDWAS

-705 MQPEAEKGTIK
+705 MYVPEALKGTIK

-727 HGTAQENRYVDVNQ
+727 HNTETEHRHMDVNQ
-741 VIHYVYEDGTTAH
+741 VIHYNYEDGTTAH
-754 EDYNGETLHFVQT
+754 EDYNETLHFVQT
-767 GIKDLV
+767 GTKDLV
-773 TKKITWD
+773 T
-780 GEWTPVQSF
+780 G
-789 EIVKSPE
+789 
-796 IENYVADRLEVG
+796 
-808 PYEITVTNDNYKDNL
+808 EIT
-823 NKEDTVTY
+823 
-831 YAQMEEISRD
+831 
-841 KVVTQVIHYVYEDG
+841 
-855 STAKPDHVS
+855 
-864 VNLVFHQ
+864 
-871 NGVKNM
+871 
-877 ATGEEIWDGEWTKT
+877 WDGEWTKT

-906 ADRLEIGPYDI
+906 ADHLEVGPYYI

-922 NYGNNLDKEDTVI
+922 NYGNNLDEEDTVV
-935 YRPNTTTPDLDPDP
+935 YRPNTTTPD
-949 TPAPDPTPTPAP
+949 P

-974 PGPLPEEEPD
+974 PDPLPEEDEYPHQPEFDEEDEILTPHASTEPG

-1006 AQTPETVSTTEG
+1006 AKTPETVSTTEG

>member
-149 ETTTEQVSTTGD
+149 ETTTEQVSA
-161 TTSTEGTSQL
+161 
-171 EIQSTETTTEQVSTT
+171 T
-186 GDTSNEETSKEK
+186 GDTSNEKTPKEE

-213 INNTNNGKLDEAI
+213 INNTNNSKLDEAI
-226 ENAKGEGVEV
+226 KNAKGEGGEV

-259 EHIQKQLDKINE
+259 EHIQKQLDKINK

-283 NKESAEYEI
+283 NKESADYEI
-292 KLAEYNQK
+292 KLAEYNKK

-316 NNVDIDKVSQD
+316 NDVDIDKVSQD

-355 IGTNPDTRVVLD
+355 IGTNPDTQVVLD

-373 KKTLGEFLRLEYTG
+373 KETLGEFLRLEYTG

-397 IEKILVSFSG
+397 IGKILVSFSG

-412 ERDTYDPSGIYFNN
+412 ERDKYDPSGIYFNN

-445 LYDKEGNLID
+445 LYDKKDNPID

-523 NEVLVIYGEVN
+523 NEVLVIYGDVN
-534 DSTIRKQTQAAIKA
+534 DKTIRKQTQAAINA

-575 FGAGLFKVHGNKIK
+575 FGAGLFKVHGKKIK

-594 DIGAAWATYS
+594 GIGSAWATYS

-624 ALKIEVEKK
+624 TLKIEVEKK
-633 KIVLNK
+633 QIVLNK

-655 NGVISG
+655 NGVTSG
-661 FDHVNLHHG
+661 FDHVSLGHG
-670 TELDEH
+670 TELGEH
-676 VQHIEHLAVGDA
+676 VQHIEYLAIGDE
-688 YQNTLWDWTS
+688 YQNTLWDWAS

-705 MQPEAEKGTIK
+705 MYVPEALKGTIK

-727 HGTAQENRYVDVNQ
+727 HNTETEHRHKDVNQ
-741 VIHYVYEDGTTAH
+741 VIHYIYEDGTTAH
-754 EDYNGETLHFVQT
+754 EDYNGKTLHFVQT
-767 GIKDLV
+767 GTKDLV
-773 TKKITWD
+773 TGEITWD
-780 GEWTPVQSF
+780 EWTPVQRF
-789 EIVKSPE
+789 EMVKSPE
-796 IENYVADRLEVG
+796 IENYVPDRLEVG
-808 PYEITVTNDNYKDNL
+808 PYDITVTNDNYGNNL
-823 NKEDTVTY
+823 DKEDKVVY
-831 YAQMEEISRD
+831 KAQIKETSRD

-864 VNLVFHQ
+864 VNLVFTQ
-871 NGVKNM
+871 TGVKNM
-877 ATGEEIWDGEWTKT
+877 VTGEEIWDGEWTKT

-906 ADRLEIGPYDI
+906 ADRLEVGPYDI

-922 NYGNNLDKEDTVI
+922 NYGNNLDKEDTVV
-935 YRPNTTTPDLDPDP
+935 YRPNTTTPDLDPD
-949 TPAPDPTPTPAP
+949 PTPAP

-1057 GITGLGASRRR
+1057 GITGLDASRRR
-1068 KASAKVNRKDKKNG
+1068 KASAKVNRKDKKSG

>member
-1 MTSKKNFKKKM
+1 M
-12 KRYHKNHE
+12 
-20 DHKEMS
+20 
-26 PRAKKAAAGA
+26 
-36 ASALLGV
+36 
-43 GIMTGANT
+43 
-51 HVVKAAGYRE
+51 
-61 DEIAEVES
+61 
-69 ANVLSSEKTK
+69 
-79 VRISVQQRTN
+79 
-89 STEDQNGEV
+89 
-98 ISDESTE
+98 
-105 TSNDVVTDTSTE
+105 
-117 TASTNPESVA
+117 
-127 TNDTTVDTTSTEGT
+127 
-141 SQLETQST
+141 
-149 ETTTEQVSTTGD
+149 
-161 TTSTEGTSQL
+161 
-171 EIQSTETTTEQVSTT
+171 
-186 GDTSNEETSKEK
+186 
-198 TKTPTYDDAKNEVEN
+198 DD
-213 INNTNNGKLDEAI
+213 
-226 ENAKGEGVEV
+226 
-236 DVANGEDI
+236 
-244 TTNVSGIKDAEGKLE
+244 
-259 EHIQKQLDKINE
+259 
-271 ALEQYRTELEKY
+271 Y
-283 NKESAEYEI
+283 NK
-292 KLAEYNQK
+292 K

-316 NNVDIDKVSQD
+316 NDVDIDKVSQD

-342 KGNNVTVGTGNKT
+342 KGDNVTVGTGNKT
-355 IGTNPDTRVVLD
+355 IGTNPDTQVVLD

-373 KKTLGEFLRLEYTG
+373 KETLGEFLRLEYTG

-397 IEKILVSFSG
+397 IGKILVSFSG

-412 ERDTYDPSGIYFNN
+412 ERDKYDPSGIYFNN

-445 LYDKEGNLID
+445 LYDKEGNPID

-523 NEVLVIYGEVN
+523 NEVLVIYGDVN
-534 DSTIRKQTQAAIKA
+534 DKTIRKQTQAAINA

-575 FGAGLFKVHGNKIK
+575 FGAGLFKVHGKKIK

-594 DIGAAWATYS
+594 GIGAAWATYS

-624 ALKIEVEKK
+624 TLKIEVEKK
-633 KIVLNK
+633 QIVLNK

-655 NGVISG
+655 NGVTSG
-661 FDHVNLHHG
+661 FDHVSLGHG
-670 TELDEH
+670 TELGEH
-676 VQHIEHLAVGDA
+676 VQHIEYLAIGDE
-688 YQNTLWDWTS
+688 YQNTLWDWAS

-705 MQPEAEKGTIK
+705 MYVPEALKGTIK

-727 HGTAQENRYVDVNQ
+727 HNTETEHRHRDVNQ
-741 VIHYVYEDGTTAH
+741 VIHYTYEDGTTAH
-754 EDYNGETLHFVQT
+754 EDYNETLHFVQT
-767 GIKDLV
+767 GTKDLV
-773 TKKITWD
+773 TGEITWD
-780 GEWTPVQSF
+780 GEWT
-789 EIVKSPE
+789 E
-796 IENYVADRLEVG
+796 
-808 PYEITVTNDNYKDNL
+808 
-823 NKEDTVTY
+823 
-831 YAQMEEISRD
+831 
-841 KVVTQVIHYVYEDG
+841 TQ
-855 STAKPDHVS
+855 A
-864 VNLVFHQ
+864 
-871 NGVKNM
+871 
-877 ATGEEIWDGEWTKT
+877 
-891 QTFVTVVSPVIEGYT
+891 FVTVVSPVIEGYT

-922 NYGNNLDKEDTVI
+922 NYGNTDLDKEDTVV

-949 TPAPDPTPTPAP
+949 TPAPDPTPTPDPEPEPTPAP

-1057 GITGLGASRRR
+1057 GITGLDASRRR

>member
-149 ETTTEQVSTTGD
+149 ETTTEQVSA
-161 TTSTEGTSQL
+161 
-171 EIQSTETTTEQVSTT
+171 T
-186 GDTSNEETSKEK
+186 GDTSNEKTPKEE

-213 INNTNNGKLDEAI
+213 INNTNNSKLDEAI

-259 EHIQKQLDKINE
+259 EHIQKQLDKINK

-283 NKESAEYEI
+283 NKESAEYEK

-300 KAEYI
+300 KADYI

-316 NNVDIDKVSQD
+316 NDVDIDKVSQD

-342 KGNNVTVGTGNKT
+342 KGDNVTVGTGNKT
-355 IGTNPDTRVVLD
+355 IGTNPDTQVVLD

-373 KKTLGEFLRLEYTG
+373 KETLGEFLRLEYTG

-412 ERDTYDPSGIYFNN
+412 ERDKYDPSGIYFNN

-445 LYDKEGNLID
+445 LYDKEGNPID

-523 NEVLVIYGEVN
+523 NEVLVIYGDVN
-534 DSTIRKQTQAAIKA
+534 DKTIRKQTQAAINA

-575 FGAGLFKVHGNKIK
+575 FGAGLFKVHGKKIK

-594 DIGAAWATYS
+594 GIGSAWATYS

-624 ALKIEVEKK
+624 TLKIEVEKK
-633 KIVLNK
+633 QIVLNK

-655 NGVISG
+655 NGVTSG
-661 FDHVNLHHG
+661 FDHVSLGHG
-670 TELDEH
+670 TELGEH
-676 VQHIEHLAVGDA
+676 VQHIEYLAIGDK
-688 YQNTLWDWTS
+688 YQNTLWDWAS

-705 MQPEAEKGTIK
+705 MYVPEALKGTIK

-727 HGTAQENRYVDVNQ
+727 HNTETEHRHMDVNQ
-741 VIHYVYEDGTTAH
+741 VIHYTYEDGTTAH
-754 EDYNGETLHFVQT
+754 EDYNGKTLHFVQT
-767 GIKDLV
+767 GTKDLV
-773 TKKITWD
+773 TGEITWD
-780 GEWTPVQSF
+780 EWTPVQSF
-789 EIVKSPE
+789 EMVKSPE
-796 IENYVADRLEVG
+796 IENYVPDRLEVG
-808 PYEITVTNDNYKDNL
+808 PYNIIVTNDNYGDNL
-823 NKEDTVTY
+823 DKEDKVVY
-831 YAQMEEISRD
+831 KAQIKETSRD

-864 VNLVFHQ
+864 VNLVFTQ
-871 NGVKNM
+871 TGVKNM
-877 ATGEEIWDGEWTKT
+877 VTGEEIWDGEWTKT

-906 ADRLEIGPYDI
+906 ADRLEVGPYDI

-922 NYGNNLDKEDTVI
+922 KYGNNLDKDDTVV
-935 YRPNTTTPDLDPDP
+935 YRPNTTTPDLDPD
-949 TPAPDPTPTPAP
+949 PTPAP

-1057 GITGLGASRRR
+1057 GITGLDASRRR